1 MIIVIS
7 FYFDIYY
14 KCVLSVITYEY
25 SVIVNKKI
33 LNVKVVEIVFR
44 GCIRLFYLFFKYT
57 STYCVKTI
65 VFYYENMKND
75 CTKRTNKVSKVPVD
89 VSESLQNVSKVVDN
103 VRQSIG
109 NIPVISSVNTK
120 SELPPVATQME
131 TEENKEKDTLMG
143 FISECVTRQEEKKK
157 LRQQNLEC
165 VFPDESEIS
174 KRDSSLK
181 KNTAF
186 IRKLKNFPPPQPNQL
201 VKDMNSLN
209 LTKYLSEVVTA
220 LTEIKLKMTEIDA
233 MILLCTQLNISY
245 SDFSK
250 IFFEQWQK
258 ILNIKKDDKI
268 VNMSKFRVDL
278 RLFAELTS
286 AGIIPQKEGLVL
298 LGNILTILINSD
310 LQEHNNLNIILSFCK
325 YCGDDYAG
333 LVPKEMQDLSEKYN
347 IDIPKSDMLSS
358 DKQKNVRVLLR
369 DYYVSLCT
377 HVKRMHSDLEYAE
390 KQNEKIL
397 QTKGEL
403 RPERKAK
410 NEQMSV
416 TYQKLYNSALAFA
429 DILCEPPIVLKE
441 EKKSSSIEDLTDSEL
456 DIIGIPTL
464 SSELTSLWED
474 EETQKFYEEFPNLSN
489 YIPDK
494 NKKIDEP
501 DEPEGET
508 NTKKSLPDIKDA
520 VDVESSNIG
529 TKVIFESFIEQL
541 PKCINREMI
550 DNLAIEFLINLNTKN
565 NRKKLVKVLFS
576 VPRTRIDLLPF
587 YTRLVA
593 ILNPLMP
600 EVALELC
607 SLLKSDFRYN
617 VKKKDQI
624 NIETKLK
631 VVRYIGELVKFNLM
645 AKSEVLY
652 CFKMLLN
659 DFTHHQIEMGCAL
672 LETAGRFLY
681 RSPDSHHRTKIY
693 LEQMMRVKS
702 ISALRPVYVT
712 MIENAYYFV
721 NPTDSPA
728 IMKKQRPILHEFIRH
743 LLYNELKD
751 APEKENMILSLL
763 KQMDWENLAEKNYLI
778 KCLTEAWNVT
788 YPMISDLA
796 CLIAA
801 FVDYDDSIGTRVVD
815 GVMEDIRV
823 GLETNLVKFNQR
835 RIAMIKYFGELYNY
849 RLIESNDVFK
859 VLYSLVSFGVVYDP
873 DFYSTFDPPQN
884 LFRLRLICVLLDT
897 CGEFFNRGPGK
908 LKLDCFILYFQYYFW
923 LKKSSTTWD
932 TENPFPVTMDYLV
945 TDVLKKLR
953 PNFKKKNCFL
963 EAQKV
968 VLLLQERLIQQ
979 YNLKEN
985 EESQL
990 TSIDEESDD
999 RQNLDEDDSDVDS
1012 TDDEDSDTTVCSDKT
1027 PDEPV
1032 RRKIEDPEDIDFLE
1046 SFDKM
1051 ISDNIQER
1059 TKETMRPQTEISIPF
1074 HLKKYSKKTY
1084 EQLQNTNEDNSV
1096 NFILM
1101 LKKGNKQTFKSL
1113 QVPIDSELASN
1124 LKSQEM
1130 AEQAELRRVKQLTLD
1145 INNRQEEE
1153 DYKDL
1158 TQVMQKPIT
1167 TCIKDKKPLPN
1178 KGTPDAE
1185 SIFGKKKRF
1194 FFFNYVFRFIYLSD

>member
-1 MIIVIS
+1 MKT
-7 FYFDIYY
+7 D
-14 KCVLSVITYEY
+14 CA
-25 SVIVNKKI
+25 NKK
-33 LNVKVVEIVFR
+33 
-44 GCIRLFYLFFKYT
+44 T
-57 STYCVKTI
+57 
-65 VFYYENMKND
+65 
-75 CTKRTNKVSKVPVD
+75 KVSKFPVE
-89 VSESLQNVSKVVDN
+89 VSDSLQKLSQVVDN

-109 NIPVISSVNTK
+109 NIPIVPPAGARCAESAESP
-120 SELPPVATQME
+120 PPVASTQAE
-131 TEENKEKDTLMG
+131 TEEDVERKEKETLVG
-143 FISECVTRQEEKKK
+143 FVSECVARQDEKKK
-157 LRQQNLEC
+157 LRQTNQEC

-186 IRKLKNFPPPQPNQL
+186 IRKLKNFPPPQLDQL
-201 VKDMNSLN
+201 LKDMNSLN
-209 LTKYLSEVVTA
+209 LTKYLSEVVSA

-233 MILLCTQLNISY
+233 MILLCTQLNTTY

-250 IFFEQWQK
+250 IFFDQWQK

-268 VNMSKFRVDL
+268 ANMSKFRVDL
-278 RLFAELTS
+278 RLFAEITS
-286 AGIIPQKEGLVL
+286 AGIVPQKEGLIL

-333 LVPKEMQDLSEKYN
+333 LIPKEMKDLAEKYD
-347 IDIPKSDMLSS
+347 IEIPKSNMLSS
-358 DKQKNVRVLLR
+358 DKQKNVRALLKE
-369 DYYVSLCT
+369 YYVSLCN
-377 HVKRMHSDLEYAE
+377 HIKRMHNDLEYTE

-410 NEQMSV
+410 NEQMNV
-416 TYQKLYNSALAFA
+416 TYQKLYSSALTFA
-429 DILCEPPIVLKE
+429 DILNEPVIVLKE
-441 EKKSSSIEDLTDSEL
+441 DKKNSSTEDLTDSEL
-456 DIIGIPTL
+456 DIIGGIIVP
-464 SSELTSLWED
+464 SELTSLWED

-494 NKKIDEP
+494 NKKV
-501 DEPEGET
+501 DEPEET
-508 NTKKSLPDIKDA
+508 EVELNTKKSLSDIKDA
-520 VDVESSNIG
+520 VDVEVTNIG

-541 PKCINREMI
+541 PKCVNREMI
-550 DNLAIEFLINLNTKN
+550 DNLSIEFLIYLNTKN

-576 VPRTRIDLLPF
+576 VPRTRVDLLPF

-631 VVRYIGELVKFNLM
+631 VVRYIGEMVKFNLM
-645 AKSEVLY
+645 AKSEALH

-763 KQMDWENLAEKNYLI
+763 KQMDWENVAEKTYLI

-796 CLIAA
+796 CLVAA

-932 TENPFPVTMDYLV
+932 TETPFPVTMDYLV
-945 TDVLKKLR
+945 TDILKKLR
-953 PNFKKKNCFL
+953 PNFKMKNCFL
-963 EAQKV
+963 EAQKLV
-968 VLLLQERLIQQ
+968 ILLQDRLMEQ
-979 YNLKEN
+979 YNFQ
-985 EESQL
+985 ESNDLQL
-990 TSIDEESDD
+990 STIDEETDD
-999 RQNLDEDDSDVDS
+999 GRNVDEEDSDVDS
-1012 TDDEDSDTTVCSDKT
+1012 TDDEDSDATACSDKT
-1027 PDEPV
+1027 ADEPV
-1032 RRKIEDPEDIDFLE
+1032 RRKIEDPEDHDFLE
-1046 SFDKM
+1046 SLDKM

-1059 TKETMRPQTEISIPF
+1059 TKEATRPQTEISIPF

-1084 EQLQNTNEDNSV
+1084 EQLQSTNEDDSV
-1096 NFILM
+1096 NFVLM

-1113 QVPIDSELASN
+1113 QVPMDSELASN
-1124 LKSQEM
+1124 LKNQEM

-1158 TQVMQKPIT
+1158 AQVMQKPIAT
-1167 TCIKDKKPLPN
+1167 SIKEKKPPLPN

-1194 FFFNYVFRFIYLSD
+1194 LNKYILYFILVNSFVSWNTLILFD

>member
-1 MIIVIS
+1 
-7 FYFDIYY
+7 
-14 KCVLSVITYEY
+14 
-25 SVIVNKKI
+25 
-33 LNVKVVEIVFR
+33 
-44 GCIRLFYLFFKYT
+44 
-57 STYCVKTI
+57 
-65 VFYYENMKND
+65 MKND
-75 CTKRTNKVSKVPVD
+75 CTKRTNKVSQVPVE
-89 VSESLQNVSKVVDN
+89 VSDSLQNLSKVVDN

-109 NIPVISSVNTK
+109 NIPVISPTNTK
-120 SELPPVATQME
+120 SELPPVAAQME
-131 TEENKEKDTLMG
+131 TEENKEKDSLMG

-186 IRKLKNFPPPQPNQL
+186 IRKLKNFPPPQLDQL
-201 VKDMNSLN
+201 IKDMNSLN

-245 SDFSK
+245 IDFSK

-258 ILNIKKDDKI
+258 ILNIKKEDKI
-268 VNMSKFRVDL
+268 TNMSKFRVDL

-286 AGIIPQKEGLVL
+286 AGIVPQKEGLVL

-333 LVPKEMQDLSEKYN
+333 LVPQEMQDLSKKYN
-347 IDIPKSDMLSS
+347 VDIPKSDMLSS
-358 DKQKNVRVLLR
+358 DKQRNVRVLLR

-377 HVKRMHSDLEYAE
+377 HVKKMHSDLEYAE

-410 NEQMSV
+410 NEQMNV

-456 DIIGIPTL
+456 DIIGIPTP

-494 NKKIDEP
+494 NKKVDEP
-501 DEPEGET
+501 DELEAET
-508 NTKKSLPDIKDA
+508 NTKKSLSDIKDA

-600 EVALELC
+600 EVALEMC

-990 TSIDEESDD
+990 SSIDEESDD

-1012 TDDEDSDTTVCSDKT
+1012 TDDEDSDATICSDNT

-1051 ISDNIQER
+1051 VSDNIQER
-1059 TKETMRPQTEISIPF
+1059 TKETTRPQTEISIPF

-1113 QVPIDSELASN
+1113 QVPVDSELASN

-1158 TQVMQKPIT
+1158 AQVMQKPIT

-1194 FFFNYVFRFIYLSD
+1194 IFNYFFRFIYLSALNTYICITGHLIVN

>member
-1 MIIVIS
+1 
-7 FYFDIYY
+7 
-14 KCVLSVITYEY
+14 
-25 SVIVNKKI
+25 
-33 LNVKVVEIVFR
+33 
-44 GCIRLFYLFFKYT
+44 
-57 STYCVKTI
+57 
-65 VFYYENMKND
+65 MKND
-75 CTKRTNKVSKVPVD
+75 CGTKRTKVTKVAVEVPD
-89 VSESLQNVSKVVDN
+89 SLQKLSKNVDN
-103 VRQSIG
+103 VRQSIE
-109 NIPVISSVNTK
+109 NIPVLPTSSAKTERVE
-120 SELPPVATQME
+120 SPPVAVQVE
-131 TEENKEKDTLMG
+131 TEEDLEKKEKESLLC
-143 FISECVTRQEEKKK
+143 FVSECVTRQEEKKK
-157 LRQQNLEC
+157 LRLQNQDC
-165 VFPDESEIS
+165 SFPDESDIS

-186 IRKLKNFPPPQPNQL
+186 IRKLKNFPPPQLDQL
-201 VKDMNSLN
+201 LKDMNSLN
-209 LTKYLSEVVTA
+209 LTKYLSEVVSA

-233 MILLCTQLNISY
+233 MILLCTQLNTTY

-258 ILNIKKDDKI
+258 ILNIKKEDKI
-268 VNMSKFRVDL
+268 ANMSKFRVDL

-286 AGIIPQKEGLVL
+286 AGIVPQKEGLVL

-333 LVPKEMQDLSEKYN
+333 LTPREMQDLAEKY
-347 IDIPKSDMLSS
+347 DVEIPKSDMLSS
-358 DKQKNVRVLLR
+358 DKQKNVRALLKE
-369 DYYVSLCT
+369 YYLSLSN
-377 HVKRMHSDLEYAE
+377 HVKRLHNDLEYAE

-410 NEQMSV
+410 NEQMNII
-416 TYQKLYNSALAFA
+416 YQKLYNSALTFA
-429 DILCEPPIVLKE
+429 DILNEPVVVLKE
-441 EKKSSSIEDLTDSEL
+441 DKKNSSTEDLTDSEL
-456 DIIGIPTL
+456 DIVGTSTP
-464 SSELTSLWED
+464 SELTSLWED

-501 DEPEGET
+501 DEIET
-508 NTKKSLPDIKDA
+508 AESNIKKSTSDIKEA
-520 VDVESSNIG
+520 VDVEVSNSG
-529 TKVIFESFIEQL
+529 TKVIFESFMEQL
-541 PKCINREMI
+541 PKCVNREMI
-550 DNLAIEFLINLNTKN
+550 DNLAIEFLIYLNTKN
-565 NRKKLVKVLFS
+565 NRKKLVKALFS
-576 VPRTRIDLLPF
+576 VPRTRVDLLPF

-631 VVRYIGELVKFNLM
+631 VVRYIGEMTKFNLM
-645 AKSEVLY
+645 AKSEALH

-659 DFTHHQIEMGCAL
+659 DFTHHHIEMGCSL
-672 LETAGRFLY
+672 LETAGRYLY

-751 APEKENMILSLL
+751 APEKENMILNLL
-763 KQMDWENLAEKNYLI
+763 KQLDWENVTEKTYLI

-796 CLIAA
+796 CLVAA

-815 GVMEDIRV
+815 SVMEDIRV

-932 TENPFPVTMDYLV
+932 TQNPFPVTMDYLV
-945 TDVLKKLR
+945 TDILKKLR
-953 PNFKKKNCFL
+953 PNFKMKNCFL

-968 VLLLQERLIQQ
+968 VIQLQERLIEQ

-990 TSIDEESDD
+990 ATIDEEGDD
-999 RQNLDEDDSDVDS
+999 TQHLDDEDSDVDS
-1012 TDDEDSDTTVCSDKT
+1012 TEDEDSDATVCSDKT

-1032 RRKIEDPEDIDFLE
+1032 RRKIEDPEDFEFLE

-1051 ISDNIQER
+1051 VSDNIQER
-1059 TKETMRPQTEISIPF
+1059 TKEATRPQTEISIPF

-1084 EQLQNTNEDNSV
+1084 EQLQSTNEDNSV

-1113 QVPIDSELASN
+1113 QVPMDSELASN

-1158 TQVMQKPIT
+1158 AQVMQKPIIIS
-1167 TCIKDKKPLPN
+1167 IKDKKPPPTPN

-1185 SIFGKKKRF
+1185 TIFGKKKG
-1194 FFFNYVFRFIYLSD
+1194 

>member
-1 MIIVIS
+1 
-7 FYFDIYY
+7 
-14 KCVLSVITYEY
+14 
-25 SVIVNKKI
+25 
-33 LNVKVVEIVFR
+33 
-44 GCIRLFYLFFKYT
+44 
-57 STYCVKTI
+57 
-65 VFYYENMKND
+65 MKND
-75 CTKRTNKVSKVPVD
+75 CTKPARGSAEVTESDPLRKLSKAVD
-89 VSESLQNVSKVVDN
+89 DVQ
-103 VRQSIG
+103 QSIG
-109 NIPVISSVNTK
+109 DMPVVLSTNAK
-120 SELPPVATQME
+120 SELAESPPPAASVEKQE
-131 TEENKEKDTLMG
+131 DVEKKERETLMG
-143 FISECVTRQEEKKK
+143 FVSECVARQEGKKK
-157 LRQQNLEC
+157 LRQQNVEC
-165 VFPDESEIS
+165 VLPDESEIS

-186 IRKLKNFPPPQPNQL
+186 IRKLKNFPPPQLDQL
-201 VKDMNSLN
+201 LKDMSSLN
-209 LTKYLSEVVTA
+209 LTKYLSEVVSA

-233 MILLCTQLNISY
+233 MLLLCTQLNTTY
-245 SDFSK
+245 TDFSK

-258 ILNIKKDDKI
+258 ILNIKKEEKI
-268 VNMSKFRVDL
+268 TNMSKFRVDL
-278 RLFAELTS
+278 RLFAELIS
-286 AGIIPQKEGLVL
+286 AGIVPQKEGLVL

-310 LQEHNNLNIILSFCK
+310 LHEHNNLNIILCFCK

-333 LVPKEMQDLSEKYN
+333 LVPKEMQDLAIKYN
-347 IDIPKSDMLSS
+347 VDIPVSNMLSS
-358 DKQKNVRVLLR
+358 DKQKNFRTLLKE
-369 DYYVSLCT
+369 YYASLCN
-377 HVKRMHSDLEYAE
+377 HVKRKHNDLEYAE

-416 TYQKLYNSALAFA
+416 TYQKLYSSALTFA
-429 DILCEPPIVLKE
+429 DILCESMIVLKE
-441 EKKSSSIEDLTDSEL
+441 EKRHSSVEDLTDSEL
-456 DIIGIPTL
+456 DVVSTPTP
-464 SSELTSLWED
+464 SELISLWED

-489 YIPDK
+489 YVPDK
-494 NKKIDEP
+494 NKKIDES
-501 DEPEGET
+501 DETEVEN
-508 NTKKSLPDIKDA
+508 NTKKSLSDIKDA
-520 VDVESSNIG
+520 VDVEVSNTG
-529 TKVIFESFIEQL
+529 SKVVFETFIEQL
-541 PKCINREMI
+541 PKCVNREMI
-550 DNLAIEFLINLNTKN
+550 DNLAIEFLIYLNTKN

-607 SLLKSDFRYN
+607 SLLKNDFRYN

-645 AKSEVLY
+645 AKSEALH

-681 RSPDSHHRTKIY
+681 RSPESHHRTKIY

-702 ISALRPVYVT
+702 VSALRPVYVT

-751 APEKENMILSLL
+751 APEKESMILSLL

-796 CLIAA
+796 CLVAA

-815 GVMEDIRV
+815 SVMEDIRV

-953 PNFKKKNCFL
+953 PNLKIKNCFL
-963 EAQKV
+963 EAQKIV
-968 VLLLQERLIQQ
+968 IQLQEKLIQQ
-979 YNLKEN
+979 YNLKES
-985 EESQL
+985 EDSQL
-990 TSIDEESDD
+990 TTIEEESDY
-999 RQNLDEDDSDVDS
+999 RQHV
-1012 TDDEDSDTTVCSDKT
+1012 DDEDSDDDSSEDEDSDATVCSDKT

-1032 RRKIEDPEDIDFLE
+1032 RRKIEDPEDFEFLE

-1051 ISDNIQER
+1051 VSDNVQER
-1059 TKETMRPQTEISIPF
+1059 TKEATRPQTEISIPF

-1084 EQLQNTNEDNSV
+1084 EQLQSPNEDSSV

-1101 LKKGNKQTFKSL
+1101 LKKGNKQTFKNL
-1113 QVPIDSELASN
+1113 QVPVDSELASN

-1130 AEQAELRRVKQLTLD
+1130 AELAELRRVKQLTLD

-1158 TQVMQKPIT
+1158 AQVTQKPT
-1167 TCIKDKKPLPN
+1167 TAGIKDKKPLPN

-1185 SIFGKKKRF
+1185 SIFGKKKRYFLNITFSLF
-1194 FFFNYVFRFIYLSD
+1194 FIKSTNNYVINNLVEHLF

>member
-1 MIIVIS
+1 MKDDCAKQTIIP
-7 FYFDIYY
+7 
-14 KCVLSVITYEY
+14 
-25 SVIVNKKI
+25 
-33 LNVKVVEIVFR
+33 
-44 GCIRLFYLFFKYT
+44 
-57 STYCVKTI
+57 
-65 VFYYENMKND
+65 
-75 CTKRTNKVSKVPVD
+75 KVPVEVTD
-89 VSESLQNVSKVVDN
+89 LLPQPSEVVTDASQTIDN
-103 VRQSIG
+103 T
-109 NIPVISSVNTK
+109 PVILST
-120 SELPPVATQME
+120 SEECEPITDQSPPVTIQLE
-131 TEENKEKDTLMG
+131 PEEDIEKKQKDTLLN
-143 FISECVTRQEEKKK
+143 FISECATRHEEKKR
-157 LRQQNLEC
+157 LRQINQEC
-165 VFPDESEIS
+165 VFPDESIIS

-186 IRKLKNFPPPQPNQL
+186 IRKLKNFPPLQL
-201 VKDMNSLN
+201 DLLIKDMNTLN
-209 LTKYLSEVVTA
+209 LTKYLSEVVSA

-233 MILLCTQLNISY
+233 MIILCTKLNTTY

-268 VNMSKFRVDL
+268 ANMSKFRVDL
-278 RLFAELTS
+278 RLFSEITS
-286 AGIIPQKEGLVL
+286 AGIVPQKEGLIL

-333 LVPKEMQDLSEKYN
+333 LIPKEMQDLAEKYDVQ
-347 IDIPKSDMLSS
+347 ITKSNMLSS
-358 DKQKNVRVLLR
+358 DKQRNVRALLKE
-369 DYYVSLCT
+369 YYVSLCN
-377 HVKRMHSDLEYAE
+377 HVRRMHNDLEYAE

-410 NEQMSV
+410 NEQMNIM
-416 TYQKLYNSALAFA
+416 YQKLYSSALIFA
-429 DILCEPPIVLKE
+429 DILNEPVIIFKE
-441 EKKSSSIEDLTDSEL
+441 DKKNSSTEDLTDSEL
-456 DIIGIPTL
+456 DIIGTP
-464 SSELTSLWED
+464 SELTSLWED

-501 DEPEGET
+501 DETEVEC
-508 NTKKSLPDIKDA
+508 NAKKSLSDIKDA
-520 VDVESSNIG
+520 VDVEVSNIG
-529 TKVIFESFIEQL
+529 TKVVFESFTEQL
-541 PKCINREMI
+541 PKCVNREMI
-550 DNLAIEFLINLNTKN
+550 DNLAIEFLIYLNTKN

-576 VPRTRIDLLPF
+576 VPRTRVDLLPF

-631 VVRYIGELVKFNLM
+631 VVRYIGEMVKFNLM
-645 AKSEVLY
+645 AKSEALY

-659 DFTHHQIEMGCAL
+659 DFTHHHIEMGCGL

-712 MIENAYYFV
+712 MIENAYYFI

-751 APEKENMILSLL
+751 APEKETMILSLL
-763 KQMDWENLAEKNYLI
+763 KQMDWENIAEKTYLI

-796 CLIAA
+796 CLVAA

-815 GVMEDIRV
+815 GVMEDVRV
-823 GLETNLVKFNQR
+823 GLETNMVKFNQR

-873 DFYSTFDPPQN
+873 DFYSSFDPPQN
-884 LFRLRLICVLLDT
+884 LFRLRLICTLLDT

-932 TENPFPVTMDYLV
+932 TDNPFPVTMDYLV
-945 TDVLKKLR
+945 TDILKKLR
-953 PNFKKKNCFL
+953 PNFKMKNCFL
-963 EAQKV
+963 EAQKIV
-968 VLLLQERLIQQ
+968 ILLQDRLIEQ
-979 YNLKEN
+979 YNLKES
-985 EESQL
+985 EESEL
-990 TSIDEESDD
+990 TIIDDETGD
-999 RQNLDEDDSDVDS
+999 RQHLDEDDSDIDS
-1012 TDDEDSDTTVCSDKT
+1012 SDDEDSDATACSDKT

-1032 RRKIEDPEDIDFLE
+1032 RRKIDDPEDVEFLE

-1051 ISDNIQER
+1051 VSDNIQER
-1059 TKETMRPQTEISIPF
+1059 TKEATRPQTEISIPF

-1084 EQLQNTNEDNSV
+1084 VQLQSSHEDNSV

-1101 LKKGNKQTFKSL
+1101 LKKGNKQTFKNL
-1113 QVPIDSELASN
+1113 QVPMDSELASN
-1124 LKSQEM
+1124 LKNQEI

-1158 TQVMQKPIT
+1158 AQVMQKPIIT
-1167 TCIKDKKPLPN
+1167 TIKDKKPLPV

-1185 SIFGKKKRF
+1185 TIFGKKKRLLLKCI
-1194 FFFNYVFRFIYLSD
+1194 IYLITL

>member
-1 MIIVIS
+1 
-7 FYFDIYY
+7 
-14 KCVLSVITYEY
+14 
-25 SVIVNKKI
+25 
-33 LNVKVVEIVFR
+33 
-44 GCIRLFYLFFKYT
+44 
-57 STYCVKTI
+57 
-65 VFYYENMKND
+65 MKNESA
-75 CTKRTNKVSKVPVD
+75 KRTKTTKIPGEVSD
-89 VSESLQNVSKVVDN
+89 SLQKLSKTVDN
-103 VRQSIG
+103 VQQSIG
-109 NIPVISSVNTK
+109 NIPVIPSTSAK
-120 SELPPVATQME
+120 SESTESAAAADLIE
-131 TEENKEKDTLMG
+131 TEEDSEKKEKETLIN
-143 FISECVTRQEEKKK
+143 FVSECVARQEEKKK
-157 LRQQNLEC
+157 FRQSNQEC

-186 IRKLKNFPPPQPNQL
+186 IRKLKNFPPPQLDQL
-201 VKDMNSLN
+201 LKDMNSLN
-209 LTKYLSEVVTA
+209 LTKYLSEVVSA
-220 LTEIKLKMTEIDA
+220 LTEVKLKMTEIDA
-233 MILLCTQLNISY
+233 MISLCTQLNTTY
-245 SDFSK
+245 ADFSK

-258 ILNIKKDDKI
+258 LLNIKKDEKI
-268 VNMSKFRVDL
+268 ANMSKFRVDL

-298 LGNILTILINSD
+298 LGNILTLLINSD

-333 LVPKEMQDLSEKYN
+333 LIPKEMQDLSEKYEVE
-347 IDIPKSDMLSS
+347 IPKSDMLSS
-358 DKQKNVRVLLR
+358 DKQKNVRALLKE
-369 DYYVSLCT
+369 YYLSLCN
-377 HVKRMHSDLEYAE
+377 HVKKMHSDLEYAE

-410 NEQMSV
+410 NEQMNV
-416 TYQKLYNSALAFA
+416 TFQKLYNSTLTFA
-429 DILCEPPIVLKE
+429 DILNEQVVVLKE
-441 EKKSSSIEDLTDSEL
+441 DKKHSSTEDLTDSES
-456 DIIGIPTL
+456 DIIGTSTP
-464 SSELTSLWED
+464 SELTSLWED

-494 NKKIDEP
+494 NKKVEELDEN
-501 DEPEGET
+501 ET
-508 NTKKSLPDIKDA
+508 ENNTKKSLSDIKDA
-520 VDVESSNIG
+520 VDVEVSNIG
-529 TKVIFESFIEQL
+529 TKVIFESFVEQL
-541 PKCINREMI
+541 PKCVNREMI
-550 DNLAIEFLINLNTKN
+550 DNLAIEFLIYLNTKN

-576 VPRTRIDLLPF
+576 VPRTRVDLLPF
-587 YTRLVA
+587 YTRLIA

-600 EVALELC
+600 EVALELY

-631 VVRYIGELVKFNLM
+631 VVRYIGEMVKFNLM
-645 AKSEVLY
+645 PKSEALY

-659 DFTHHQIEMGCAL
+659 DFTHHHIEMGCAL

-681 RSPDSHHRTKIY
+681 RSSESHHRTKIY

-728 IMKKQRPILHEFIRH
+728 IMKKHRPIVHEFIRH

-751 APEKENMILSLL
+751 APEKENMILNLL
-763 KQMDWENLAEKNYLI
+763 KQMDWENVAEKTYLI

-796 CLIAA
+796 CLVAA

-815 GVMEDIRV
+815 GVMEDIRI

-932 TENPFPVTMDYLV
+932 TQNPFPVTIDYLV
-945 TDVLKKLR
+945 TDILKKLR
-953 PNFKKKNCFL
+953 PNLKMKNCFL

-968 VLLLQERLIQQ
+968 VLLLQERLVQQ
-979 YNLKEN
+979 YNLKES

-990 TSIDEESDD
+990 ATIDEELDD
-999 RQNLDEDDSDVDS
+999 RQNMNEDDSDVDS
-1012 TDDEDSDTTVCSDKT
+1012 SEDEDSDGTVCSNKT
-1027 PDEPV
+1027 PDEEPV
-1032 RRKIEDPEDIDFLE
+1032 RRKIDDPEDLEFLE

-1051 ISDNIQER
+1051 VTDNIQER
-1059 TKETMRPQTEISIPF
+1059 TKEATRPQAEISIPF

-1084 EQLQNTNEDNSV
+1084 EQLQSTNEDNSV

-1101 LKKGNKQTFKSL
+1101 LKKGNKQTFKNL
-1113 QVPIDSELASN
+1113 QVPVDSELASN

-1130 AEQAELRRVKQLTLD
+1130 AEQAELRKVKQLTLD

-1158 TQVMQKPIT
+1158 AQVTQKPIT
-1167 TCIKDKKPLPN
+1167 ANIKDKKVLPI
-1178 KGTPDAE
+1178 KGTPDVE
-1185 SIFGKKKRF
+1185 TIFGKKKR
-1194 FFFNYVFRFIYLSD
+1194 Y

>member
-1 MIIVIS
+1 
-7 FYFDIYY
+7 
-14 KCVLSVITYEY
+14 
-25 SVIVNKKI
+25 
-33 LNVKVVEIVFR
+33 
-44 GCIRLFYLFFKYT
+44 
-57 STYCVKTI
+57 
-65 VFYYENMKND
+65 MKND
-75 CTKRTNKVSKVPVD
+75 CTKPSAELQSTDSSQKLSRAVD
-89 VSESLQNVSKVVDN
+89 D
-103 VRQSIG
+103 VRRSIG
-109 NIPVISSVNTK
+109 DIPVVPSTK
-120 SELPPVATQME
+120 SESPLAEKEEEDVEKKERE
-131 TEENKEKDTLMG
+131 TLTA
-143 FISECVTRQEEKKK
+143 FVSECAARQEGKKK
-157 LRQQNLEC
+157 LRQQNVEC

-186 IRKLKNFPPPQPNQL
+186 IRKLKNFPPPQLDQL
-201 VKDMNSLN
+201 LKDMASLN
-209 LTKYLSEVVTA
+209 LSKYLSEVVSA

-233 MILLCTQLNISY
+233 MILLCTQLNTTY

-258 ILNIKKDDKI
+258 ILTIKKEEKI
-268 VNMSKFRVDL
+268 TNMSKFRVDL

-286 AGIIPQKEGLVL
+286 AGIVPQKEGLVL

-333 LVPKEMQDLSEKYN
+333 LVPKEMQDLAIKYN
-347 IDIPKSDMLSS
+347 VDIPMSDMLPS
-358 DKQKNVRVLLR
+358 DKQKNFKTLLKE
-369 DYYVSLCT
+369 YYASLCS
-377 HVKRMHSDLEYAE
+377 HVKRMHNDLEYAE

-403 RPERKAK
+403 KPERKAK

-416 TYQKLYNSALAFA
+416 TYQKLYSSAVTFA
-429 DILCEPPIVLKE
+429 DILCEAMIVLKE
-441 EKKSSSIEDLTDSEL
+441 EKRHSSVEDLTDSEL
-456 DIIGIPTL
+456 DIVSTPTPT
-464 SSELTSLWED
+464 ELISLWED

-489 YIPDK
+489 YVPDK
-494 NKKIDEP
+494 NKKLDEP
-501 DEPEGET
+501 EEPEGEN
-508 NTKKSLPDIKDA
+508 NTKKSLSDIKDA
-520 VDVESSNIG
+520 VDVEVPTGS
-529 TKVIFESFIEQL
+529 KVVFETFIEQL
-541 PKCINREMI
+541 PKCVNREMI

-565 NRKKLVKVLFS
+565 NRKKLVKALFS

-600 EVALELC
+600 EVAVELC
-607 SLLKSDFRYN
+607 SLLKNDFRYN

-624 NIETKLK
+624 NIEIKLK
-631 VVRYIGELVKFNLM
+631 DVRYIGELVKFNLM
-645 AKSEVLY
+645 AKSEALH

-659 DFTHHQIEMGCAL
+659 DFTHHHIEMGCAL
-672 LETAGRFLY
+672 LETAGRFLF

-702 ISALRPVYVT
+702 VSALRPVYVT

-796 CLIAA
+796 CLVAA

-815 GVMEDIRV
+815 GVMENIRV
-823 GLETNLVKFNQR
+823 SLETNLVKFNQR

-859 VLYSLVSFGVVYDP
+859 ILYSLVSFGVVYDP

-908 LKLDCFILYFQYYFW
+908 LKMDCFILYFQYYFW

-953 PNFKKKNCFL
+953 PNLKMKNCFL

-968 VLLLQERLIQQ
+968 VIQLQERLIQQ

-985 EESQL
+985 KESQL
-990 TSIDEESDD
+990 TTIDEEADD
-999 RQNLDEDDSDVDS
+999 RQHL
-1012 TDDEDSDTTVCSDKT
+1012 DDEDSDDDFSEDEDSDVTNCSDNT

-1032 RRKIEDPEDIDFLE
+1032 HRKIEDPEDFEFLE

-1051 ISDNIQER
+1051 VTDNVQER
-1059 TKETMRPQTEISIPF
+1059 TKEATRPQTEISIPLN
-1074 HLKKYSKKTY
+1074 LKKYGKKTY
-1084 EQLQNTNEDNSV
+1084 EQLQSPNEDNSV

-1101 LKKGNKQTFKSL
+1101 LKKGNKQTFKNL
-1113 QVPIDSELASN
+1113 QVPVDSELASN

-1130 AEQAELRRVKQLTLD
+1130 AKLAELRRVKQLTLD

-1158 TQVMQKPIT
+1158 AQVMQKPIT
-1167 TCIKDKKPLPN
+1167 SSVKDKKPLPN
-1178 KGTPDAE
+1178 KGMPDAE
-1185 SIFGKKKRF
+1185 SIFGKKKRYF
-1194 FFFNYVFRFIYLSD
+1194 

>member
-1 MIIVIS
+1 
-7 FYFDIYY
+7 
-14 KCVLSVITYEY
+14 
-25 SVIVNKKI
+25 
-33 LNVKVVEIVFR
+33 
-44 GCIRLFYLFFKYT
+44 
-57 STYCVKTI
+57 
-65 VFYYENMKND
+65 MKND
-75 CTKRTNKVSKVPVD
+75 CTKPARGSADVTDPLRKLSKAVD
-89 VSESLQNVSKVVDN
+89 DVQ
-103 VRQSIG
+103 QSIG
-109 NIPVISSVNTK
+109 DDVPVMLPTDAK
-120 SELPPVATQME
+120 SELAESPPPAASAE
-131 TEENKEKDTLMG
+131 KEEDVEKKERETLMG
-143 FISECVTRQEEKKK
+143 FVSECVARQEGKKK
-157 LRQQNLEC
+157 LRQQNVEC
-165 VFPDESEIS
+165 VLPDESEIS

-186 IRKLKNFPPPQPNQL
+186 IRKLKNFPPPQLDQL
-201 VKDMNSLN
+201 LKDMNSLN
-209 LTKYLSEVVTA
+209 LTKYLSEVVSA

-233 MILLCTQLNISY
+233 MILLCTQLNTTY
-245 SDFSK
+245 TDFSK

-258 ILNIKKDDKI
+258 ILNIKKEEKI
-268 VNMSKFRVDL
+268 TNMSKFRVDL
-278 RLFAELTS
+278 RLFAELIS
-286 AGIIPQKEGLVL
+286 AGIVPQKEGLVL
-298 LGNILTILINSD
+298 LGNILTVLINSD
-310 LQEHNNLNIILSFCK
+310 LHEHNNLNIILCFCK

-333 LVPKEMQDLSEKYN
+333 LVPKEMQDLAIKYN
-347 IDIPKSDMLSS
+347 VDIPISNMLSS
-358 DKQKNVRVLLR
+358 DKQKNFRTLLKE
-369 DYYVSLCT
+369 YYASLCN
-377 HVKRMHSDLEYAE
+377 HVKRKHNDLEYAE

-416 TYQKLYNSALAFA
+416 TYQKLYSSALTFA
-429 DILCEPPIVLKE
+429 DILCESMIVLKE
-441 EKKSSSIEDLTDSEL
+441 DKRHSSVEDLTDSEL
-456 DIIGIPTL
+456 DIVSTPTP
-464 SSELTSLWED
+464 SELISLWED

-489 YIPDK
+489 YVPDK

-501 DEPEGET
+501 DETEVEN
-508 NTKKSLPDIKDA
+508 NTKKSLSDIKDA
-520 VDVESSNIG
+520 VDVEVSNTG
-529 TKVIFESFIEQL
+529 SKVVFETFIEQL
-541 PKCINREMI
+541 PKCVNREMI
-550 DNLAIEFLINLNTKN
+550 DNLAIEFLIYLNTKS

-607 SLLKSDFRYN
+607 SLLKNDFRYN

-645 AKSEVLY
+645 AKSEALH

-681 RSPDSHHRTKIY
+681 RSPESHHRTKIY

-702 ISALRPVYVT
+702 VSALRPVYVT

-751 APEKENMILSLL
+751 APEKESMILSLL

-796 CLIAA
+796 CLVAA

-815 GVMEDIRV
+815 SVMEDIRV

-932 TENPFPVTMDYLV
+932 AENPFPVTMDYLV

-953 PNFKKKNCFL
+953 PNLKMKNCFL
-963 EAQKV
+963 EAQKIV
-968 VLLLQERLIQQ
+968 IQLQEKLIQQ
-979 YNLKEN
+979 YNFKES
-985 EESQL
+985 EDSQL
-990 TSIDEESDD
+990 TTIEEESDD
-999 RQNLDEDDSDVDS
+999 RQHV
-1012 TDDEDSDTTVCSDKT
+1012 DDEDSDDDSSEDENSDATVCSDKT

-1032 RRKIEDPEDIDFLE
+1032 RRKIEDPEDFEFME
-1046 SFDKM
+1046 SLDKM
-1051 ISDNIQER
+1051 VSDNVQER
-1059 TKETMRPQTEISIPF
+1059 TKESTRPQTEISIPF

-1084 EQLQNTNEDNSV
+1084 EQLQSPNEDSSV
-1096 NFILM
+1096 NFVLM
-1101 LKKGNKQTFKSL
+1101 LKKGNKQTFKNV
-1113 QVPIDSELASN
+1113 QVPVDSELASN

-1130 AEQAELRRVKQLTLD
+1130 AKLAELRRVKQLTLD

-1158 TQVMQKPIT
+1158 TQVMQKPT
-1167 TCIKDKKPLPN
+1167 TAGIKDKKPLPN

-1185 SIFGKKKRF
+1185 SIFGKKKR
-1194 FFFNYVFRFIYLSD
+1194 

>member
-1 MIIVIS
+1 M
-7 FYFDIYY
+7 YF
-14 KCVLSVITYEY
+14 L
-25 SVIVNKKI
+25 
-33 LNVKVVEIVFR
+33 
-44 GCIRLFYLFFKYT
+44 
-57 STYCVKTI
+57 
-65 VFYYENMKND
+65 YYEIMKND
-75 CTKRTNKVSKVPVD
+75 CTKRTKASKIPVE
-89 VSESLQNVSKVVDN
+89 VSESLQKLSKVVDN

-109 NIPVISSVNTK
+109 NIPVVPSTSAK
-120 SELPPVATQME
+120 SESTELPPVATSQVE
-131 TEENKEKDTLMG
+131 NEEEIEKKNKETLLS
-143 FISECVTRQEEKKK
+143 FISELETRQEEKKT
-157 LRQQNLEC
+157 LRQNNQEC

-186 IRKLKNFPPPQPNQL
+186 IRKLKNFPPPQLDQL
-201 VKDMNSLN
+201 LKDMNSLN
-209 LTKYLSEVVTA
+209 LTKYLSEVVSA

-233 MILLCTQLNISY
+233 MILLCTQLNTTY

-268 VNMSKFRVDL
+268 ANMSKFRVDL

-310 LQEHNNLNIILSFCK
+310 LQEHNNINIILSFCK

-333 LVPKEMQDLSEKYN
+333 LVPKEMQDLADKFDIE
-347 IDIPKSDMLSS
+347 IPKSNMISS
-358 DKQKNVRVLLR
+358 DKQKNVRALLK
-369 DYYVSLCT
+369 DYYVSLNN
-377 HVKRMHSDLEYAE
+377 HIKRMHNDLEYAE

-410 NEQMSV
+410 NEQMNV
-416 TYQKLYNSALAFA
+416 TYQKLYSSALTFA
-429 DILCEPPIVLKE
+429 DILNEPVIVLKE
-441 EKKSSSIEDLTDSEL
+441 EKKNSSTEDLTDSEL
-456 DIIGIPTL
+456 DIVGTPTL
-464 SSELTSLWED
+464 SGLTSLWED

-494 NKKIDEP
+494 NKKIEEPEEP
-501 DEPEGET
+501 DVEC
-508 NTKKSLPDIKDA
+508 NTKKSLSDIKDA
-520 VDVESSNIG
+520 VDVEVSNIG

-541 PKCINREMI
+541 PKCVNREMI
-550 DNLAIEFLINLNTKN
+550 DNLAIEFLIYLNTKN
-565 NRKKLVKVLFS
+565 NRKKLVKALFS
-576 VPRTRIDLLPF
+576 VPRTRVDLLPF

-607 SLLKSDFRYN
+607 ALLKSDFRYN

-631 VVRYIGELVKFNLM
+631 VVRYIGEMVKFNLM
-645 AKSEVLY
+645 IKSEALH

-659 DFTHHQIEMGCAL
+659 DFSHHHIEMGCAL

-681 RSPDSHHRTKIY
+681 RSPESHHRTKIY

-702 ISALRPVYVT
+702 VSALRPVYVT

-751 APEKENMILSLL
+751 APEKENIILGLL
-763 KQMDWENLAEKNYLI
+763 KQIDWENSAEKTYLI

-796 CLIAA
+796 CLVAA

-823 GLETNLVKFNQR
+823 GLETNLKKFNQR
-835 RIAMIKYFGELYNY
+835 RTAMIKYFGELYNY

-873 DFYSTFDPPQN
+873 DFYSTFDPPEN

-932 TENPFPVTMDYLV
+932 TQNPFPVTVDYLV
-945 TDVLKKLR
+945 TDILKKLR
-953 PNFKKKNCFL
+953 PNLKMKNCFL

-968 VLLLQERLIQQ
+968 VILLQERLIQL
-979 YNLKEN
+979 YNLKQK

-990 TSIDEESDD
+990 STIDEEADD
-999 RQNLDEDDSDVDS
+999 RQHLEEDDSDIDY
-1012 TDDEDSDTTVCSDKT
+1012 TEDEDSDGTVCSDKT
-1027 PDEPV
+1027 PVEPV
-1032 RRKIEDPEDIDFLE
+1032 RRKIEDPEDFEFLE
-1046 SFDKM
+1046 SLDKM
-1051 ISDNIQER
+1051 VSDNIQER
-1059 TKETMRPQTEISIPF
+1059 TKEATRPQTEISIPF

-1096 NFILM
+1096 HFILM

-1113 QVPIDSELASN
+1113 QVPVDSELASN

-1158 TQVMQKPIT
+1158 AQVMQKPIT
-1167 TCIKDKKPLPN
+1167 TAFKDKKPLPT

-1185 SIFGKKKRF
+1185 TIFGKKKRLSL
-1194 FFFNYVFRFIYLSD
+1194 NYFI

>member
-1 MIIVIS
+1 
-7 FYFDIYY
+7 
-14 KCVLSVITYEY
+14 
-25 SVIVNKKI
+25 
-33 LNVKVVEIVFR
+33 
-44 GCIRLFYLFFKYT
+44 
-57 STYCVKTI
+57 
-65 VFYYENMKND
+65 MKND
-75 CTKRTNKVSKVPVD
+75 PPKRSKVVSKTPVEVTD
-89 VSESLQNVSKVVDN
+89 SLQQISKIVDN

-109 NIPVISSVNTK
+109 SIPISPSTNVTK
-120 SELPPVATQME
+120 SESQPAAVQV
-131 TEENKEKDTLMG
+131 TEEDIEKKEKETLLS
-143 FISECVTRQEEKKK
+143 FVADCTTRHEEKKK
-157 LRQQNLEC
+157 YRLKNQEC

-186 IRKLKNFPPPQPNQL
+186 IRKLKNFPPPQLDQL
-201 VKDMNSLN
+201 IKDMNSLN
-209 LTKYLSEVVTA
+209 LTKYLSEVVSA
-220 LTEIKLKMTEIDA
+220 LTEVKLKMTEIDA
-233 MILLCTQLNISY
+233 MIALCTELNITY

-250 IFFEQWQK
+250 VFFEQWQK
-258 ILNIKKDDKI
+258 VLNIKKEDKI
-268 VNMSKFRVDL
+268 ANMSKFRVDL

-298 LGNILTILINSD
+298 LGNVLTILISTD
-310 LQEHNNLNIILSFCK
+310 LQEHNNINIILSFCK

-333 LVPKEMQDLSEKYN
+333 LITKEMQDLAEKY
-347 IDIPKSDMLSS
+347 DIEIPRSNMLTNE
-358 DKQKNVRVLLR
+358 KQKNVRALLKE
-369 DYYVSLCT
+369 YYVSLCN
-377 HVKRMHSDLEYAE
+377 HVKRMHSELEYAE

-410 NEQMSV
+410 NEQMNV
-416 TYQKLYNSALAFA
+416 TFQKLYNSAITFS
-429 DILCEPPIVLKE
+429 DILSEPVIVLKE
-441 EKKSSSIEDLTDSEL
+441 EKKSSSTEDLTDSEL
-456 DIIGIPTL
+456 DIIGSTP
-464 SSELTSLWED
+464 SELTSLWED

-489 YIPDK
+489 YIPEK
-494 NKKIDEP
+494 NKKIDEAEEN
-501 DEPEGET
+501 EP
-508 NTKKSLPDIKDA
+508 TKKSLSDVKDA
-520 VDVESSNIG
+520 IDVEVSNIG
-529 TKVIFESFIEQL
+529 TKVIFESFVEQL
-541 PKCINREMI
+541 PKCVNREMI
-550 DNLAIEFLINLNTKN
+550 DNLAIEFLIYLNTKN

-576 VPRTRIDLLPF
+576 VPRTRVDLLPF

-600 EVALELC
+600 EVALELG
-607 SLLKSDFRYN
+607 SLLKCDFRYN

-631 VVRYIGELVKFNLM
+631 VVRFIGEMVKFNLM
-645 AKSEVLY
+645 AKSEALH

-659 DFTHHQIEMGCAL
+659 DFTHHHIEMGCAL

-681 RSPDSHHRTKIY
+681 RSLDSHHRTKIY

-728 IMKKQRPILHEFIRH
+728 ILKKQRPILHEFIRH

-751 APEKENMILSLL
+751 APEKENIILCLL
-763 KQMDWENLAEKNYLI
+763 KQMDWENPMEKTYLI

-796 CLIAA
+796 CLVAA

-835 RIAMIKYFGELYNY
+835 RIAMIRYFGELYNY

-859 VLYSLVSFGVVYDP
+859 VLYSLVSFGVVYEP
-873 DFYSTFDPPQN
+873 DFSSTFDPPQN

-908 LKLDCFILYFQYYFW
+908 LKLDCFIIYFQYYFW
-923 LKKSSTTWD
+923 LKKCSTIWD
-932 TENPFPVTMDYLV
+932 DQNPFPVTIDYLV
-945 TDVLKKLR
+945 TDTIKKLR
-953 PNFKKKNCFL
+953 PGLKLKNCFL
-963 EAQKV
+963 EAQKSV
-968 VLLLQERLIQQ
+968 ILLQERLIQQ
-979 YNLKEN
+979 YNLKES
-985 EESQL
+985 EETQL
-990 TSIDEESDD
+990 STIKEETDD
-999 RQNLDEDDSDVDS
+999 GQKVNYDDDDSEADS
-1012 TDDEDSDTTVCSDKT
+1012 SDDEDSDATVCSDK
-1027 PDEPV
+1027 PIENVLELPV
-1032 RRKIEDPEDIDFLE
+1032 RRKIEDPEDYDFLE
-1046 SFDKM
+1046 SFDRM
-1051 ISDNIQER
+1051 VSDNIQER
-1059 TKETMRPQTEISIPF
+1059 TKEIARPQTEISIPF

-1084 EQLQNTNEDNSV
+1084 EQLQSSNEDNSV
-1096 NFILM
+1096 SFILM
-1101 LKKGNKQTFKSL
+1101 LKKGNKQTFKNL
-1113 QVPIDSELASN
+1113 QVPVDSELASN

-1158 TQVMQKPIT
+1158 TQVVQKPIST
-1167 TCIKDKKPLPN
+1167 SIKDKKPPN

-1185 SIFGKKKRF
+1185 TIFGKKK
-1194 FFFNYVFRFIYLSD
+1194 SEKWT

>member
-1 MIIVIS
+1 
-7 FYFDIYY
+7 
-14 KCVLSVITYEY
+14 
-25 SVIVNKKI
+25 
-33 LNVKVVEIVFR
+33 
-44 GCIRLFYLFFKYT
+44 
-57 STYCVKTI
+57 
-65 VFYYENMKND
+65 MKND
-75 CTKRTNKVSKVPVD
+75 CTNSTKESKISVEVSD
-89 VSESLQNVSKVVDN
+89 SLQKLSKAVDN

-109 NIPVISSVNTK
+109 NIPIIPSTSPK
-120 SELPPVATQME
+120 SEATLTPFME
-131 TEENKEKDTLMG
+131 PEANVEKNEKKTLLN
-143 FISECVTRQEEKKK
+143 FVSECVNRQEEKKK
-157 LRQQNLEC
+157 LRQKNQEC
-165 VFPDESEIS
+165 IFPDESDIS

-186 IRKLKNFPPPQPNQL
+186 IRKLKNFPPPQLDQL
-201 VKDMNSLN
+201 LKDMNSLN

-220 LTEIKLKMTEIDA
+220 LTEIKLKMTEIDS
-233 MILLCTQLNISY
+233 MILLCTQLNTTY

-258 ILNIKKDDKI
+258 ILNIKRDDKI
-268 VNMSKFRVDL
+268 TNMSKFRVDL
-278 RLFAELTS
+278 RLFADLTS
-286 AGIIPQKEGLVL
+286 TGIIPQKEGLAL
-298 LGNILTILINSD
+298 LGSILTTLINSD

-333 LVPKEMQDLSEKYN
+333 LVPKEIQDLGEKY
-347 IDIPKSDMLSS
+347 DVEIPKSDMISS
-358 DKQKNVRVLLR
+358 DKQKNVRLLLKE
-369 DYYVSLCT
+369 YYVSLCN
-377 HVKRMHSDLEYAE
+377 HVKRLHNDLEYAE

-410 NEQMSV
+410 NEQMNV
-416 TYQKLYNSALAFA
+416 IYQKLYTSTMNFA
-429 DILCEPPIVLKE
+429 DILNEPMIILKE
-441 EKKSSSIEDLTDSEL
+441 EKKNSSTEDLTDSEL
-456 DIIGIPTL
+456 DVIGITAPL
-464 SSELTSLWED
+464 ELTSLWED
-474 EETQKFYEEFPNLSN
+474 DETQKFYEEFPNLSN

-494 NKKIDEP
+494 NKKLDES
-501 DEPEGET
+501 EEIET
-508 NTKKSLPDIKDA
+508 ENNTNKSLSDIKDA
-520 VDVESSNIG
+520 VDVEVSNIG
-529 TKVIFESFIEQL
+529 TKVTFESFIEQL
-541 PKCINREMI
+541 PKCVNREMI
-550 DNLAIEFLINLNTKN
+550 DNLAIEFLIYLNTKN

-576 VPRTRIDLLPF
+576 VPRTRVDLLPF
-587 YTRLVA
+587 YARFIA

-607 SLLKSDFRYN
+607 SLLKSDFKYN

-631 VVRYIGELVKFNLM
+631 VVRYIGEMVKFNLM
-645 AKSEVLY
+645 AKSEALY
-652 CFKMLLN
+652 YFKMLLN
-659 DFTHHQIEMGCAL
+659 DFTHHHIEMGCAL

-681 RSPDSHHRTKIY
+681 RSLDSHHRTKIY

-751 APEKENMILSLL
+751 ATEKENMILTFL
-763 KQMDWENLAEKNYLI
+763 KQMDWENLAEKTYLI

-796 CLIAA
+796 CLVAA

-859 VLYSLVSFGVVYDP
+859 VLYSLVSFGVVYDT
-873 DFYSTFDPPQN
+873 DFYSSFDPPQN

-932 TENPFPVTMDYLV
+932 TQNPFPVTMDYLV
-945 TDVLKKLR
+945 TDILKKLR
-953 PNFKKKNCFL
+953 PNFKMKNCFL
-963 EAQKV
+963 DTQKIV
-968 VLLLQERLIQQ
+968 ILLQERLIQQ
-979 YNLKEN
+979 YDLKES

-990 TSIDEESDD
+990 TTIDEETDD
-999 RQNLDEDDSDVDS
+999 RQLDDEDSDVDS
-1012 TDDEDSDTTVCSDKT
+1012 TEEEDSDATFCTDKT
-1027 PDEPV
+1027 PDEPI
-1032 RRKIEDPEDIDFLE
+1032 RRKIEDPEDFEFLE

-1051 ISDNIQER
+1051 VSDNIQER
-1059 TKETMRPQTEISIPF
+1059 TKEAPRPQTEISIPF

-1084 EQLQNTNEDNSV
+1084 EQLQSTNEHNSV

-1101 LKKGNKQTFKSL
+1101 LKKGNKQTFKNL
-1113 QVPIDSELASN
+1113 QVPVDSELASN

-1158 TQVMQKPIT
+1158 SQIMQKPIT
-1167 TCIKDKKPLPN
+1167 TSVKDKKPLLN

-1194 FFFNYVFRFIYLSD
+1194 TFKYFF

>member
-1 MIIVIS
+1 
-7 FYFDIYY
+7 
-14 KCVLSVITYEY
+14 
-25 SVIVNKKI
+25 
-33 LNVKVVEIVFR
+33 
-44 GCIRLFYLFFKYT
+44 
-57 STYCVKTI
+57 
-65 VFYYENMKND
+65 MKND
-75 CTKRTNKVSKVPVD
+75 CPKRTKVSKGPVEVPD
-89 VSESLQNVSKVVDN
+89 LIHKPSKVVDN
-103 VRQSIG
+103 MSQSFG
-109 NIPVISSVNTK
+109 NIPGIQSTSAK
-120 SELPPVATQME
+120 SKPSAESPPVAMQLE
-131 TEENKEKDTLMG
+131 KEGDIEKKEKETLFN
-143 FISECVTRQEEKKK
+143 FISECVTRHEEKKK
-157 LRQQNLEC
+157 LRQSNQEC

-186 IRKLKNFPPPQPNQL
+186 IRKLKNFPPPQLDQL
-201 VKDMNSLN
+201 IKDMNSLN
-209 LTKYLSEVVTA
+209 LTKYLSEVVSA

-233 MILLCTQLNISY
+233 MIILCTQLNTTY

-268 VNMSKFRVDL
+268 SNMSKFRVDL
-278 RLFAELTS
+278 RLFSELTS
-286 AGIIPQKEGLVL
+286 AGIVPQKEGLVL

-310 LQEHNNLNIILSFCK
+310 LQDHNNLNIILSFCK

-333 LVPKEMQDLSEKYN
+333 LIPKEMQDLAEKYDVE
-347 IDIPKSDMLSS
+347 IIKSDMLSN
-358 DKQKNVRVLLR
+358 DKQKNVRALLKE
-369 DYYVSLCT
+369 YYVSLCN
-377 HVKRMHSDLEYAE
+377 HVKRMYNDLEYAE

-410 NEQMSV
+410 NEQMNV
-416 TYQKLYNSALAFA
+416 MYQKLYSSAMTFA
-429 DILCEPPIVLKE
+429 DILNEPVIILKE
-441 EKKSSSIEDLTDSEL
+441 EKKTSSTEDLTDSEL
-456 DIIGIPTL
+456 DIITTPAP
-464 SSELTSLWED
+464 SELTSLWED

-501 DEPEGET
+501 EETEGEC
-508 NTKKSLPDIKDA
+508 NTKKSLSDIKDA
-520 VDVESSNIG
+520 VEVEVSNIG
-529 TKVIFESFIEQL
+529 TKVVFETFTEQL
-541 PKCINREMI
+541 PKCVNREMI
-550 DNLAIEFLINLNTKN
+550 DSLAIEFLIYLNTKN

-576 VPRTRIDLLPF
+576 VPRTRVDLLPF
-587 YTRLVA
+587 YTRFVA
-593 ILNPLMP
+593 ILNPIMP

-631 VVRYIGELVKFNLM
+631 VVRFIGEMVKFNLM
-645 AKSEVLY
+645 AKSEALH

-659 DFTHHQIEMGCAL
+659 DFTHHHIEMGCAL

-681 RSPDSHHRTKIY
+681 RSPESHHRAKIY

-751 APEKENMILSLL
+751 APEKESMILSLL
-763 KQMDWENLAEKNYLI
+763 KQMDWENVAEKTYLI

-796 CLIAA
+796 CLVAA
-801 FVDYDDSIGTRVVD
+801 FVDYDDSVGTRVVD

-873 DFYSTFDPPQN
+873 DFYSTFDPPEN
-884 LFRLRLICVLLDT
+884 LFRLRLICTLLDT

-932 TENPFPVTMDYLV
+932 DENPFPVTMDYLV
-945 TDVLKKLR
+945 TDILKKLR
-953 PNFKKKNCFL
+953 PNFKMKNCFL
-963 EAQKV
+963 EAQKIV
-968 VLLLQERLIQQ
+968 ILLQERLIQQ
-979 YNLKEN
+979 YNLKES

-990 TSIDEESDD
+990 ATIDEETGEGK
-999 RQNLDEDDSDVDS
+999 NLNEEDSDIDS
-1012 TDDEDSDTTVCSDKT
+1012 TDDEESDATVCSDKT

-1032 RRKIEDPEDIDFLE
+1032 RRKIEDPEDFEFLE

-1051 ISDNIQER
+1051 VSDNIQER
-1059 TKETMRPQTEISIPF
+1059 TKEATRPQTEISIPF

-1084 EQLQNTNEDNSV
+1084 VQLQSSQEDNSV

-1101 LKKGNKQTFKSL
+1101 LKKGNKQTFKNL
-1113 QVPIDSELASN
+1113 QVPMDSELASN
-1124 LKSQEM
+1124 LKNQEM

-1158 TQVMQKPIT
+1158 AQVMQKPVT
-1167 TCIKDKKPLPN
+1167 TTIKDKKPLPI

-1185 SIFGKKKRF
+1185 SIFGKKK
-1194 FFFNYVFRFIYLSD
+1194 SDKWV

>member
-1 MIIVIS
+1 
-7 FYFDIYY
+7 
-14 KCVLSVITYEY
+14 
-25 SVIVNKKI
+25 
-33 LNVKVVEIVFR
+33 
-44 GCIRLFYLFFKYT
+44 
-57 STYCVKTI
+57 
-65 VFYYENMKND
+65 MKND
-75 CTKRTNKVSKVPVD
+75 PTKRSSKTAKTSVEVSD
-89 VSESLQNVSKVVDN
+89 SLQQISKIVDN

-109 NIPVISSVNTK
+109 NIPILPSNSTTK
-120 SELPPVATQME
+120 SESRPSSVEVFTQEDLEKKQKE
-131 TEENKEKDTLMG
+131 TLSN
-143 FISECVTRQEEKKK
+143 FITECNVKHEEKKK
-157 LRQQNLEC
+157 YRVKNQEC
-165 VFPDESEIS
+165 TFPDESEIS

-186 IRKLKNFPPPQPNQL
+186 IRRLKNFPPPQLDQL
-201 VKDMNSLN
+201 LKDMNSLN
-209 LTKYLSEVVTA
+209 LTKYLSEVVSA

-233 MILLCTQLNISY
+233 MIALCTELNITY

-250 IFFEQWQK
+250 TFFEQWQK
-258 ILNIKKDDKI
+258 LLNLKKDDKI
-268 VNMSKFRVDL
+268 TNMSKFRVDL

-286 AGIIPQKEGLVL
+286 AGIIPQREGLVL
-298 LGNILTILINSD
+298 LGNILTNLISSD

-333 LVPKEMQDLSEKYN
+333 LVSREMLELSEKY
-347 IDIPKSDMLSS
+347 DIEIPRSNMLTS
-358 DKQKNVRVLLR
+358 DKQKNVRVLLKE
-369 DYYVSLCT
+369 YYISLCN

-410 NEQMSV
+410 NEQMNV
-416 TYQKLYNSALAFA
+416 TYQKLYNSVMTFS
-429 DILCEPPIVLKE
+429 DILNEPPIILKE
-441 EKKSSSIEDLTDSEL
+441 EKKSSSTEDLTDSEL
-456 DIIGIPTL
+456 DIIGTAPA
-464 SSELTSLWED
+464 ELTSLWED

-494 NKKIDEP
+494 GKKP
-501 DEPEGET
+501 DETEE
-508 NTKKSLPDIKDA
+508 NESEQCTKKSIIDIKDA
-520 VDVESSNIG
+520 SDVEMSNIG
-529 TKVIFESFIEQL
+529 TKVIFESFVEQL
-541 PKCINREMI
+541 PKCVNREMI
-550 DNLAIEFLINLNTKN
+550 DNLAIEFLIYLNTKN
-565 NRKKLVKVLFS
+565 NRKKLVKVIFN
-576 VPRTRIDLLPF
+576 VPRTRVDLLPF

-600 EVALELC
+600 EIALELG

-631 VVRYIGELVKFNLM
+631 VVRFIGEMVKFNLM
-645 AKSEVLY
+645 IKSEALH

-659 DFTHHQIEMGCAL
+659 DFTHHHIEMGCAL
-672 LETAGRFLY
+672 LETAGRYLY

-721 NPTDSPA
+721 NPTESPA

-751 APEKENMILSLL
+751 APEKESIILSLL
-763 KQMDWENLAEKNYLI
+763 KQMDWENSMEKTYLI

-796 CLIAA
+796 CLVAA
-801 FVDYDDSIGTRVVD
+801 FVDYDDSVGTRVVD
-815 GVMEDIRV
+815 GVIEDIRV

-859 VLYSLVSFGVVYDP
+859 VLYSLVSYGVVYEP

-908 LKLDCFILYFQYYFW
+908 LKLDCFIIYFQYYFW

-932 TENPFPVTMDYLV
+932 TENPFPVTIDYLV
-945 TDVLKKLR
+945 TDTLKKLR
-953 PNFKKKNCFL
+953 PNIKLKNCFL
-963 EAQKV
+963 EAQKSV
-968 VLLLQERLIQQ
+968 ILLQERLVQQ
-979 YNLKEN
+979 YNLKN
-985 EESQL
+985 NDDNQL
-990 TSIDEESDD
+990 STIDEEADD
-999 RQNLDEDDSDVDS
+999 NQKVEDEDSEIDSSEDDDSDN
-1012 TDDEDSDTTVCSDKT
+1012 TVCSDKLVESSL
-1027 PDEPV
+1027 DVIV
-1032 RRKIEDPEDIDFLE
+1032 RRKVDDPEDYDFLE
-1046 SFDKM
+1046 SFDRM
-1051 ISDNIQER
+1051 VSDNIQER
-1059 TKETMRPQTEISIPF
+1059 TKEVARPQTEISIPF

-1084 EQLQNTNEDNSV
+1084 EQLKSPNEDKSV

-1101 LKKGNKQTFKSL
+1101 LKKGNKQTFKNL
-1113 QVPIDSELASN
+1113 QVPVDSELASN

-1158 TQVMQKPIT
+1158 TQVVQKPISANV
-1167 TCIKDKKPLPN
+1167 KDKKTPN

-1185 SIFGKKKRF
+1185 TIFGKKK
-1194 FFFNYVFRFIYLSD
+1194 SEKWT

>member
-1 MIIVIS
+1 
-7 FYFDIYY
+7 
-14 KCVLSVITYEY
+14 
-25 SVIVNKKI
+25 
-33 LNVKVVEIVFR
+33 
-44 GCIRLFYLFFKYT
+44 
-57 STYCVKTI
+57 
-65 VFYYENMKND
+65 MKND

-89 VSESLQNVSKVVDN
+89 VSDSLQNVSKVVDN
-103 VRQSIG
+103 VRQSIS
-109 NIPVISSVNTK
+109 NIPVTPSTNTK
-120 SELPPVATQME
+120 SELPPVVDKME
-131 TEENKEKDTLMG
+131 TEENKEKETLMG
-143 FISECVTRQEEKKK
+143 FISECVTRQEDKKK

-186 IRKLKNFPPPQPNQL
+186 IRKLKNFPPPQPDQL
-201 VKDMNSLN
+201 IKDMNSLN

-258 ILNIKKDDKI
+258 ILNIKKEDKI
-268 VNMSKFRVDL
+268 INMSKFRVDL

-286 AGIIPQKEGLVL
+286 AGIVPQKEGLVL

-333 LVPKEMQDLSEKYN
+333 LVPKEMQNLSEKYN

-416 TYQKLYNSALAFA
+416 MYQKLYNSALAFA

-456 DIIGIPTL
+456 DIIGTPTL

-494 NKKIDEP
+494 NKKVDEP

-631 VVRYIGELVKFNLM
+631 VVRYIGELAKFNLM

-763 KQMDWENLAEKNYLI
+763 KQMDWENLAEKNYLV

-932 TENPFPVTMDYLV
+932 TENPFPITMDYLV

-999 RQNLDEDDSDVDS
+999 RQDLDEDDSDVDS

-1101 LKKGNKQTFKSL
+1101 LKKGNKQTFKNL
-1113 QVPIDSELASN
+1113 QVPVDSELASN

-1158 TQVMQKPIT
+1158 AQVMQKPIT

-1194 FFFNYVFRFIYLSD
+1194 FFFNYFFRFIYLSA

>member
-1 MIIVIS
+1 
-7 FYFDIYY
+7 
-14 KCVLSVITYEY
+14 
-25 SVIVNKKI
+25 
-33 LNVKVVEIVFR
+33 
-44 GCIRLFYLFFKYT
+44 
-57 STYCVKTI
+57 
-65 VFYYENMKND
+65 MKND
-75 CTKRTNKVSKVPVD
+75 CAKRTNTSKVPVE
-89 VSESLQNVSKVVDN
+89 VSDSLQNLSKVVDN

-109 NIPVISSVNTK
+109 NIPVLPSTSGK
-120 SELPPVATQME
+120 SEQNELPPPVAVSVE
-131 TEENKEKDTLMG
+131 TEEDIEKKERETLMG

-157 LRQQNLEC
+157 LRQNNQEC

-186 IRKLKNFPPPQPNQL
+186 IRKLKNFPPPQLDQL
-201 VKDMNSLN
+201 LKDMNSLN
-209 LTKYLSEVVTA
+209 LTKYLSEVVSA

-233 MILLCTQLNISY
+233 MILLCTQLNITY

-268 VNMSKFRVDL
+268 ANMSKFRVDL

-286 AGIIPQKEGLVL
+286 AGIVPQKEGLIL

-333 LVPKEMQDLSEKYN
+333 LVPKEMQKLAEKY
-347 IDIPKSDMLSS
+347 DVEIPKSDMLSS
-358 DKQKNVRVLLR
+358 DKQKNVRVLLKE
-369 DYYVSLCT
+369 YYVSLCN
-377 HVKRMHSDLEYAE
+377 HVKRMHHDIEYAE

-410 NEQMSV
+410 NEQMNV
-416 TYQKLYNSALAFA
+416 TYQKLYSSTLTFA
-429 DILCEPPIVLKE
+429 DILNEPFIMLKE
-441 EKKSSSIEDLTDSEL
+441 EKKNSSTEDLTDSEL
-456 DIIGIPTL
+456 DIIGTATP
-464 SSELTSLWED
+464 SELTSLWED

-494 NKKIDEP
+494 NKKL
-501 DEPEGET
+501 DEPEEIDIES
-508 NTKKSLPDIKDA
+508 NAKKSISDIKDA
-520 VDVESSNIG
+520 AEIEVSNIG
-529 TKVIFESFIEQL
+529 TKVVFETFIEQL
-541 PKCINREMI
+541 PKCVNREMI

-576 VPRTRIDLLPF
+576 VPRTRVDLLPF

-600 EVALELC
+600 EVGLELC

-631 VVRYIGELVKFNLM
+631 VVRYIGEMVKFNLM
-645 AKSEVLY
+645 AKSEALH

-659 DFTHHQIEMGCAL
+659 DFTHHHIEMGCAL

-681 RSPDSHHRTKIY
+681 RSPESHHRTKIY

-763 KQMDWENLAEKNYLI
+763 KQMDWENLAEKTYLI

-796 CLIAA
+796 CLVAA

-859 VLYSLVSFGVVYDP
+859 VLYSFVSFGVVYDP

-884 LFRLRLICVLLDT
+884 LFRLKLICVLLDT

-932 TENPFPVTMDYLV
+932 TQNPFPVTVDYMV

-953 PNFKKKNCFL
+953 PNLKMKNCFL
-963 EAQKV
+963 EAQKIV
-968 VLLLQERLIQQ
+968 MLLQERLIQQ

-990 TSIDEESDD
+990 ATIDEEA
-999 RQNLDEDDSDVDS
+999 DERHNEETQEEDSDIDTS
-1012 TDDEDSDTTVCSDKT
+1012 EDEDSDASASSDKIQ
-1027 PDEPV
+1027 DEPV
-1032 RRKIEDPEDIDFLE
+1032 RRKIEDPEDFEFLE

-1051 ISDNIQER
+1051 VSDNVQER
-1059 TKETMRPQTEISIPF
+1059 TKEATRPQTEISIPF

-1084 EQLQNTNEDNSV
+1084 EQLQSTNEDDSV

-1113 QVPIDSELASN
+1113 QVPVDSELASN

-1158 TQVMQKPIT
+1158 TQVMQKPIV
-1167 TCIKDKKPLPN
+1167 TCIKDKKLTPN

-1185 SIFGKKKRF
+1185 SIFGKKK
-1194 FFFNYVFRFIYLSD
+1194 SDKWV

>member
-1 MIIVIS
+1 M
-7 FYFDIYY
+7 
-14 KCVLSVITYEY
+14 
-25 SVIVNKKI
+25 
-33 LNVKVVEIVFR
+33 
-44 GCIRLFYLFFKYT
+44 
-57 STYCVKTI
+57 KT
-65 VFYYENMKND
+65 D
-75 CTKRTNKVSKVPVD
+75 CAKRTKTSKVPVE
-89 VSESLQNVSKVVDN
+89 VSDSLQNLSKVVDN

-109 NIPVISSVNTK
+109 NIPVLPSTSGK
-120 SELPPVATQME
+120 LEQDELSPPVAVPAE
-131 TEENKEKDTLMG
+131 TEEDIEKKERETLMV
-143 FISECVTRQEEKKK
+143 FISECITRQEEKKK
-157 LRQQNLEC
+157 LRQSNQEC
-165 VFPDESEIS
+165 VFPDESEIF

-186 IRKLKNFPPPQPNQL
+186 IRKLKNFPPPQLDQL
-201 VKDMNSLN
+201 LKDMNSLN
-209 LTKYLSEVVTA
+209 LTKYLSEVVSA

-233 MILLCTQLNISY
+233 MILLCTQLNVTY

-268 VNMSKFRVDL
+268 ANMSKFRVDL

-286 AGIIPQKEGLVL
+286 AGIVPQKEGLVL

-310 LQEHNNLNIILSFCK
+310 LQDHNNLNIILSFCK

-333 LVPKEMQDLSEKYN
+333 LVPKEMQELAEKY
-347 IDIPKSDMLSS
+347 DVEIPKSDMLSS
-358 DKQKNVRVLLR
+358 DKQKNVRALLKE
-369 DYYVSLCT
+369 YYVSLCN
-377 HVKRMHSDLEYAE
+377 HVKRMHHDIEYAE

-410 NEQMSV
+410 NEQMNV
-416 TYQKLYNSALAFA
+416 TYQKLYSSTLTFA
-429 DILCEPPIVLKE
+429 DILNEPFIMLKE
-441 EKKSSSIEDLTDSEL
+441 EKKNSSTEDLTDSEL
-456 DIIGIPTL
+456 DIIGTTAP
-464 SSELTSLWED
+464 SELTSLWED
-474 EETQKFYEEFPNLSN
+474 DETQKFYEEFPNLSN

-494 NKKIDEP
+494 NKKL
-501 DEPEGET
+501 DEPEEIDAEC
-508 NTKKSLPDIKDA
+508 NAKKSISDIKDA
-520 VDVESSNIG
+520 AEVEVSNIG

-541 PKCINREMI
+541 PKCVNREMI
-550 DNLAIEFLINLNTKN
+550 DNLAIEFLIYLNTKN

-576 VPRTRIDLLPF
+576 VPRTRVDLLPF

-600 EVALELC
+600 EVGLELC

-631 VVRYIGELVKFNLM
+631 VVRYIGEMVKFNLM
-645 AKSEVLY
+645 AKSEALH

-659 DFTHHQIEMGCAL
+659 DFTHHHIEMGCAL

-681 RSPDSHHRTKIY
+681 RSPESHHRTKIY

-763 KQMDWENLAEKNYLI
+763 KQMDWENLAEKTYLI

-796 CLIAA
+796 CLVAA

-859 VLYSLVSFGVVYDP
+859 VLYSFVSFGVVYDP

-884 LFRLRLICVLLDT
+884 LFRLKLICVLLDT

-932 TENPFPVTMDYLV
+932 TQNPFPVTVDYMV

-953 PNFKKKNCFL
+953 PNLKMKNCFL
-963 EAQKV
+963 EAQKIV
-968 VLLLQERLIQQ
+968 MLLQERLIQQ
-979 YNLKEN
+979 YNLKES

-990 TSIDEESDD
+990 ATIDEEA
-999 RQNLDEDDSDVDS
+999 DERHNEETQEEDSDVDS
-1012 TDDEDSDTTVCSDKT
+1012 TDDEDSDASASSDKIQ
-1027 PDEPV
+1027 DEPV
-1032 RRKIEDPEDIDFLE
+1032 RRKIEDPEDFEFLE

-1051 ISDNIQER
+1051 VSDNIQER
-1059 TKETMRPQTEISIPF
+1059 TKEATRPQTEISIPF

-1084 EQLQNTNEDNSV
+1084 EQLQSTNEDDSV

-1113 QVPIDSELASN
+1113 QVPVDSELASN

-1158 TQVMQKPIT
+1158 TQVMQKPIV
-1167 TCIKDKKPLPN
+1167 TCIKDKKLTPN

-1194 FFFNYVFRFIYLSD
+1194 LNYLICFYQLSALINKIYNVMYLILFN

>member
-1 MIIVIS
+1 
-7 FYFDIYY
+7 
-14 KCVLSVITYEY
+14 
-25 SVIVNKKI
+25 
-33 LNVKVVEIVFR
+33 
-44 GCIRLFYLFFKYT
+44 
-57 STYCVKTI
+57 
-65 VFYYENMKND
+65 MKND
-75 CTKRTNKVSKVPVD
+75 CTKRTNESKTPVEVSD
-89 VSESLQNVSKVVDN
+89 SLQKLSKVVDN
-103 VRQSIG
+103 VQQSIG
-109 NIPVISSVNTK
+109 IIPVIPSTSAK
-120 SELPPVATQME
+120 SETSQSSLLEPEIVDIE
-131 TEENKEKDTLMG
+131 KTEKEILLS
-143 FISECVTRQEEKKK
+143 FVSECVSRQEEKKK
-157 LRQQNLEC
+157 LRQKNQEC
-165 VFPDESEIS
+165 VFPNESDIS

-186 IRKLKNFPPPQPNQL
+186 IRKLKNFPPPQLDQL
-201 VKDMNSLN
+201 LKDMNSLN

-233 MILLCTQLNISY
+233 MILLCTQLNMTY

-258 ILNIKKDDKI
+258 ILNIKRDDKI
-268 VNMSKFRVDL
+268 TNMSKFRVDL
-278 RLFAELTS
+278 RLFADLTS
-286 AGIIPQKEGLVL
+286 AGIIPQKEGLIL
-298 LGNILTILINSD
+298 LGSILTTLINSD

-333 LVPKEMQDLSEKYN
+333 LIPREIQDLGGKYN
-347 IDIPKSDMLSS
+347 VEIPKSDMLSS
-358 DKQKNVRVLLR
+358 DKQKNVRLLLKE
-369 DYYVSLCT
+369 YYVSLCN
-377 HVKRMHSDLEYAE
+377 HIKRMHNDLEYTE

-410 NEQMSV
+410 NEQMNV
-416 TYQKLYNSALAFA
+416 TYQKLYTSAMTFA
-429 DILCEPPIVLKE
+429 DILNEPVIVLKE
-441 EKKSSSIEDLTDSEL
+441 EKKNSSTEDLTDSEL
-456 DIIGIPTL
+456 DVIGITAPP
-464 SSELTSLWED
+464 ELTSLWED
-474 EETQKFYEEFPNLSN
+474 DETQKFYEEFPNLSN

-494 NKKIDEP
+494 NKKP
-501 DEPEGET
+501 DEPEEIET
-508 NTKKSLPDIKDA
+508 ENNTKKSLSDIKDA
-520 VDVESSNIG
+520 VDVEVSNIG

-541 PKCINREMI
+541 PKCVNREMI
-550 DNLAIEFLINLNTKN
+550 DNLAIEFLIYLNTKN

-576 VPRTRIDLLPF
+576 VPRTRVDLLPF
-587 YTRLVA
+587 YTRLIA

-631 VVRYIGELVKFNLM
+631 VVRYIGEMVKFNLM
-645 AKSEVLY
+645 PKSEALH

-659 DFTHHQIEMGCAL
+659 DFTHHHIEMGCAL

-751 APEKENMILSLL
+751 APEKENMILTLL
-763 KQMDWENLAEKNYLI
+763 KQMEWENLTEKTYLI

-796 CLIAA
+796 CLVAA

-873 DFYSTFDPPQN
+873 DFYSSFDPPQN

-932 TENPFPVTMDYLV
+932 TVNPFPVTMDYLV
-945 TDVLKKLR
+945 TDILKKLR
-953 PNFKKKNCFL
+953 PNFKMKNCFL
-963 EAQKV
+963 EAQKIV
-968 VLLLQERLIQQ
+968 ILLQERLIQQ
-979 YNLKEN
+979 YNLKES

-990 TSIDEESDD
+990 TTIDEETDD
-999 RQNLDEDDSDVDS
+999 RHLDDEDSDVDS
-1012 TDDEDSDTTVCSDKT
+1012 TEEEDSDATVCTDKT

-1032 RRKIEDPEDIDFLE
+1032 RRKIEDPEDFEFLE
-1046 SFDKM
+1046 CFDKM
-1051 ISDNIQER
+1051 VSDNIQER
-1059 TKETMRPQTEISIPF
+1059 TKEALRPQTEISIPF

-1084 EQLQNTNEDNSV
+1084 EQLQSTNEDNSV

-1101 LKKGNKQTFKSL
+1101 LKKGNKQTFKNL
-1113 QVPIDSELASN
+1113 QVPVDSELASN

-1158 TQVMQKPIT
+1158 TQVMQKPIIT
-1167 TCIKDKKPLPN
+1167 IVKDKKPLPN

-1185 SIFGKKKRF
+1185 SIFGKKKR
-1194 FFFNYVFRFIYLSD
+1194 YTLKYLFLLGCSFVSKKHEYIN

>member
-1 MIIVIS
+1 M
-7 FYFDIYY
+7 
-14 KCVLSVITYEY
+14 
-25 SVIVNKKI
+25 
-33 LNVKVVEIVFR
+33 
-44 GCIRLFYLFFKYT
+44 
-57 STYCVKTI
+57 KTI

-109 NIPVISSVNTK
+109 NIPVIPSANTK
-120 SELPPVATQME
+120 SKLPPVAAQME

-186 IRKLKNFPPPQPNQL
+186 IRKLKNFPPPQPDQL
-201 VKDMNSLN
+201 IKDMNSLN

-456 DIIGIPTL
+456 DIIGTPTL

-999 RQNLDEDDSDVDS
+999 RQNLDEDDSDIDS

-1194 FFFNYVFRFIYLSD
+1194 LFFNYFFRFIYLSA

>member
-1 MIIVIS
+1 
-7 FYFDIYY
+7 
-14 KCVLSVITYEY
+14 
-25 SVIVNKKI
+25 
-33 LNVKVVEIVFR
+33 
-44 GCIRLFYLFFKYT
+44 
-57 STYCVKTI
+57 
-65 VFYYENMKND
+65 MKND

-89 VSESLQNVSKVVDN
+89 VSDSLQNVSKVVDN
-103 VRQSIG
+103 VRQSIS
-109 NIPVISSVNTK
+109 NIPVIPSTNTK
-120 SELPPVATQME
+120 SKLPPVAAQIETQ
-131 TEENKEKDTLMG
+131 ENKEKDTLMG

-186 IRKLKNFPPPQPNQL
+186 IRKLKNFPPSQPDQL
-201 VKDMNSLN
+201 IKDMNSLN

-258 ILNIKKDDKI
+258 ILNIKKEDKI

-358 DKQKNVRVLLR
+358 DKQKNVRALLR

-456 DIIGIPTL
+456 DIIGTPTL
-464 SSELTSLWED
+464 STELTSLWED

-1032 RRKIEDPEDIDFLE
+1032 RCKIEDPEDIDFLE

-1084 EQLQNTNEDNSV
+1084 EQLQNTNDDNSV

-1113 QVPIDSELASN
+1113 QVPVDSELASN

-1130 AEQAELRRVKQLTLD
+1130 AEQAELRKVKQLTLD

-1194 FFFNYVFRFIYLSD
+1194 FLFSLFFHIYLFVSIKHMFTLQVI

>member
-1 MIIVIS
+1 
-7 FYFDIYY
+7 
-14 KCVLSVITYEY
+14 
-25 SVIVNKKI
+25 
-33 LNVKVVEIVFR
+33 
-44 GCIRLFYLFFKYT
+44 
-57 STYCVKTI
+57 
-65 VFYYENMKND
+65 MKND
-75 CTKRTNKVSKVPVD
+75 STKRTKTSKTPVEITD
-89 VSESLQNVSKVVDN
+89 SPQKISKVVDD
-103 VRQSIG
+103 VQQPIG
-109 NIPVISSVNTK
+109 NIPVIPSTSSK
-120 SELPPVATQME
+120 SESTDTPPMDTQVK
-131 TEENKEKDTLMG
+131 TEEDIEKKEREILST
-143 FISECVTRQEEKKK
+143 FISECVTRQEDKKK
-157 LRQQNLEC
+157 LRQSNQEC

-186 IRKLKNFPPPQPNQL
+186 IRKLKNFPPPQLDQL
-201 VKDMNSLN
+201 LRDMNSLN
-209 LTKYLSEVVTA
+209 LTKYLSEVVSA

-233 MILLCTQLNISY
+233 MILLCTELNRTY

-258 ILNIKKDDKI
+258 ILNIKKEDKI
-268 VNMSKFRVDL
+268 ANMSKFRVDL

-286 AGIIPQKEGLVL
+286 AGIVPLKEGLVL

-310 LQEHNNLNIILSFCK
+310 LQDHNNLNIILSFCK

-333 LVPKEMQDLSEKYN
+333 LIPKEMQDLAEKYD
-347 IDIPKSDMLSS
+347 IQIPKSDMLTS
-358 DKQKNVRVLLR
+358 DKQKNVRALLKE
-369 DYYVSLCT
+369 YYVSLCS
-377 HVKRMHSDLEYAE
+377 HVKRMHSDLEYTE

-410 NEQMSV
+410 NEQMNV
-416 TYQKLYNSALAFA
+416 TYQKLYSSALTFA
-429 DILCEPPIVLKE
+429 DILNEPVIVLKE
-441 EKKSSSIEDLTDSEL
+441 EKKNSSTEDLTDTEL
-456 DIIGIPTL
+456 DIISTTTP
-464 SSELTSLWED
+464 SELTSLWED

-501 DEPEGET
+501 DELEIES
-508 NTKKSLPDIKDA
+508 NTKKSLSDIKDA
-520 VDVESSNIG
+520 VDVEVSNIG
-529 TKVIFESFIEQL
+529 TKVVFETFIEQL
-541 PKCINREMI
+541 PKCVNREMI
-550 DNLAIEFLINLNTKN
+550 DNLAIEFLIYLNTKN

-576 VPRTRIDLLPF
+576 VPRTRVDLLPF
-587 YTRLVA
+587 YTRFIA

-631 VVRYIGELVKFNLM
+631 VVRYIGEMVKFNLM
-645 AKSEVLY
+645 AKSEALH

-659 DFTHHQIEMGCAL
+659 DFTHHHIEMGCAL

-681 RSPDSHHRTKIY
+681 RSPESHHRTKIY

-751 APEKENMILSLL
+751 AIEKENMILSLL
-763 KQMDWENLAEKNYLI
+763 KQMDWENLTEKTYLI

-796 CLIAA
+796 CLVAA

-835 RIAMIKYFGELYNY
+835 RITMIKYFGELYNY

-908 LKLDCFILYFQYYFW
+908 LKLDCFIIYFQYYFW

-932 TENPFPVTMDYLV
+932 TQNPFPVTVDYLV
-945 TDVLKKLR
+945 TDTLKKLR
-953 PNFKKKNCFL
+953 PNFKMKNCFL

-968 VLLLQERLIQQ
+968 VIFLQEKLVQQ
-979 YNLKEN
+979 YNLKESS
-985 EESQL
+985 ESQL
-990 TSIDEESDD
+990 STIDEEADD
-999 RQNLDEDDSDVDS
+999 RQNIDEEDSDVES
-1012 TDDEDSDTTVCSDKT
+1012 SDDEDSDATVCSDEHKT

-1032 RRKIEDPEDIDFLE
+1032 RRKIEDPEDYEFME
-1046 SFDKM
+1046 NFDKM
-1051 ISDNIQER
+1051 VSDNIHER
-1059 TKETMRPQTEISIPF
+1059 TKEATRPQTEISIPF

-1084 EQLQNTNEDNSV
+1084 EQLQSTNEDDSV

-1113 QVPIDSELASN
+1113 QVPVDSELASN

-1158 TQVMQKPIT
+1158 TQVMQKSIT
-1167 TCIKDKKPLPN
+1167 CTKEKKPLPN

-1185 SIFGKKKRF
+1185 TIFGKKKRLNIT
-1194 FFFNYVFRFIYLSD
+1194 FNYFIH

>member
-1 MIIVIS
+1 
-7 FYFDIYY
+7 
-14 KCVLSVITYEY
+14 
-25 SVIVNKKI
+25 
-33 LNVKVVEIVFR
+33 
-44 GCIRLFYLFFKYT
+44 
-57 STYCVKTI
+57 
-65 VFYYENMKND
+65 
-75 CTKRTNKVSKVPVD
+75 
-89 VSESLQNVSKVVDN
+89 
-103 VRQSIG
+103 
-109 NIPVISSVNTK
+109 
-120 SELPPVATQME
+120 
-131 TEENKEKDTLMG
+131 
-143 FISECVTRQEEKKK
+143 
-157 LRQQNLEC
+157 
-165 VFPDESEIS
+165 
-174 KRDSSLK
+174 
-181 KNTAF
+181 
-186 IRKLKNFPPPQPNQL
+186 
-201 VKDMNSLN
+201 MNSLN

-233 MILLCTQLNISY
+233 MILLCTQLNITY

-258 ILNIKKDDKI
+258 ILNIKRDDKI
-268 VNMSKFRVDL
+268 TNMSKFRVDL
-278 RLFAELTS
+278 RLFADLTS
-286 AGIIPQKEGLVL
+286 AGIVPQKEGLVL
-298 LGNILTILINSD
+298 LGSILTILINSD

-333 LVPKEMQDLSEKYN
+333 LIPREIQDLGEKYGVE
-347 IDIPKSDMLSS
+347 IPKSDMLSS
-358 DKQKNVRVLLR
+358 DKQKNVRLLLKE
-369 DYYVSLCT
+369 YYVSLCN
-377 HVKRMHSDLEYAE
+377 HIKRMHNDLEYTE

-410 NEQMSV
+410 NEQMNV
-416 TYQKLYNSALAFA
+416 TYQKLYASAMTFA
-429 DILCEPPIVLKE
+429 DILNEPVIVLKE
-441 EKKSSSIEDLTDSEL
+441 EKKSSSTEDLTDSEL
-456 DIIGIPTL
+456 DVIGITTAPP
-464 SSELTSLWED
+464 ELTSLWED
-474 EETQKFYEEFPNLSN
+474 DETQKFYEEFPNLSN

-494 NKKIDEP
+494 NKKP
-501 DEPEGET
+501 DEPEEIET
-508 NTKKSLPDIKDA
+508 ESNIKKSLSDIKDA
-520 VDVESSNIG
+520 VDIEVSNIG

-541 PKCINREMI
+541 PKCVNREMI
-550 DNLAIEFLINLNTKN
+550 DNLAIEFLIYLNTKN

-576 VPRTRIDLLPF
+576 VPRTRVDLLPF
-587 YTRLVA
+587 YTRLIA

-631 VVRYIGELVKFNLM
+631 VVRYIGEMVKFNLM
-645 AKSEVLY
+645 PKSEALH

-659 DFTHHQIEMGCAL
+659 DFTHHHIEMGCAL

-751 APEKENMILSLL
+751 APEKENMILTLL
-763 KQMDWENLAEKNYLI
+763 KQMDWENLTEKTYLI

-796 CLIAA
+796 CLVAA
-801 FVDYDDSIGTRVVD
+801 FVDYDDSVGTRVVD

-873 DFYSTFDPPQN
+873 DFYSSFDPPQN

-932 TENPFPVTMDYLV
+932 TVNPFPVTMDYLV
-945 TDVLKKLR
+945 TDILKKLR
-953 PNFKKKNCFL
+953 PNFKMKNCFL
-963 EAQKV
+963 EAQKIV
-968 VLLLQERLIQQ
+968 ILLQERLIQQ
-979 YNLKEN
+979 YNLKES

-990 TSIDEESDD
+990 ATIDEETDD
-999 RQNLDEDDSDVDS
+999 RRL
-1012 TDDEDSDTTVCSDKT
+1012 DDEDSDVDFTEDEDSDATVGTDKT

-1032 RRKIEDPEDIDFLE
+1032 RRKIEDPEDFEFLE
-1046 SFDKM
+1046 CFDKM
-1051 ISDNIQER
+1051 VSDNIQER
-1059 TKETMRPQTEISIPF
+1059 TKETLRPQTEISIPF

-1084 EQLQNTNEDNSV
+1084 EQLQSTNEDNSV

-1101 LKKGNKQTFKSL
+1101 LKKGNKQTFKNL
-1113 QVPIDSELASN
+1113 QVPVDSELASN

-1158 TQVMQKPIT
+1158 TPVMQKPIIT
-1167 TCIKDKKPLPN
+1167 IKDKKPLPN

-1194 FFFNYVFRFIYLSD
+1194 TLKYLFLLVRLFICQQKTQILKLNII

>member
-1 MIIVIS
+1 
-7 FYFDIYY
+7 
-14 KCVLSVITYEY
+14 
-25 SVIVNKKI
+25 
-33 LNVKVVEIVFR
+33 
-44 GCIRLFYLFFKYT
+44 
-57 STYCVKTI
+57 
-65 VFYYENMKND
+65 MKND
-75 CTKRTNKVSKVPVD
+75 CTKPARGSADVTDPLRKLSKAVD
-89 VSESLQNVSKVVDN
+89 DVQ
-103 VRQSIG
+103 QSIG
-109 NIPVISSVNTK
+109 DDVPVMLPTDAK
-120 SELPPVATQME
+120 SELAESPPPAASAE
-131 TEENKEKDTLMG
+131 KEEDVEKKERETLMG
-143 FISECVTRQEEKKK
+143 FVSECVARQEGKKK
-157 LRQQNLEC
+157 LRQQNVEC
-165 VFPDESEIS
+165 VLPDESEIS

-186 IRKLKNFPPPQPNQL
+186 IRKLKNFPPPQLDQL
-201 VKDMNSLN
+201 LKDMNSLN
-209 LTKYLSEVVTA
+209 LTKYLSEVVSA

-233 MILLCTQLNISY
+233 MILLCTQLNTTY
-245 SDFSK
+245 TDFSK

-258 ILNIKKDDKI
+258 ILNIKKEEKI
-268 VNMSKFRVDL
+268 TNMSKFRVDL
-278 RLFAELTS
+278 RLFAELIS
-286 AGIIPQKEGLVL
+286 AGIVPQKEGLVL
-298 LGNILTILINSD
+298 LGNILTVLINSD
-310 LQEHNNLNIILSFCK
+310 LHEHNNLNIILCFCK

-333 LVPKEMQDLSEKYN
+333 LVPKEMQDLAIKYN
-347 IDIPKSDMLSS
+347 VDIPISNMLSS
-358 DKQKNVRVLLR
+358 DKQKNFRTLLKE
-369 DYYVSLCT
+369 YYASLCN
-377 HVKRMHSDLEYAE
+377 HVKRKHNDLEYAE

-416 TYQKLYNSALAFA
+416 TYQKLYSSALTFA
-429 DILCEPPIVLKE
+429 DILCESMIVLKE
-441 EKKSSSIEDLTDSEL
+441 DKRHSSVEDLTDSEL
-456 DIIGIPTL
+456 DIVSTPTP
-464 SSELTSLWED
+464 SELISLWED

-489 YIPDK
+489 YVPDK

-501 DEPEGET
+501 DETEVEN
-508 NTKKSLPDIKDA
+508 NTKKSLSDIKDA
-520 VDVESSNIG
+520 VDVEVSNTG
-529 TKVIFESFIEQL
+529 SKVVFETFIEQL
-541 PKCINREMI
+541 PKCVNREMI
-550 DNLAIEFLINLNTKN
+550 DNLAIEFLIYLNTKS

-607 SLLKSDFRYN
+607 SLLKNDFRYN

-645 AKSEVLY
+645 AKSEALH

-681 RSPDSHHRTKIY
+681 RSQESHHRTKIY

-702 ISALRPVYVT
+702 VSALRPVYVT

-751 APEKENMILSLL
+751 APEKESMILSLL

-796 CLIAA
+796 CLVAA

-815 GVMEDIRV
+815 SVMEDIRV

-932 TENPFPVTMDYLV
+932 AENPFPVTMDYLV

-953 PNFKKKNCFL
+953 PNLKMKNCFL
-963 EAQKV
+963 EAQKIV
-968 VLLLQERLIQQ
+968 IQLQEKLIQQ
-979 YNLKEN
+979 YNFKES
-985 EESQL
+985 EDSQL
-990 TSIDEESDD
+990 TTIEEESDD
-999 RQNLDEDDSDVDS
+999 RQHV
-1012 TDDEDSDTTVCSDKT
+1012 DDEDSDDDSSEDENSDATVCSDKT

-1032 RRKIEDPEDIDFLE
+1032 RRKIEDPEDFEFME
-1046 SFDKM
+1046 SLDKM
-1051 ISDNIQER
+1051 VSDNVQER
-1059 TKETMRPQTEISIPF
+1059 TKESTRPQTEISIPF

-1084 EQLQNTNEDNSV
+1084 EQLQSPNEDSSV
-1096 NFILM
+1096 NFVLM
-1101 LKKGNKQTFKSL
+1101 LKKGNKQTFKNV
-1113 QVPIDSELASN
+1113 QVPVDSELASN

-1130 AEQAELRRVKQLTLD
+1130 AKLAELRRVKQLTLD

-1158 TQVMQKPIT
+1158 TQVMQKPT
-1167 TCIKDKKPLPN
+1167 TAGIKDKKPLPN

-1185 SIFGKKKRF
+1185 SIFGKKKR
-1194 FFFNYVFRFIYLSD
+1194 

>member
-1 MIIVIS
+1 
-7 FYFDIYY
+7 
-14 KCVLSVITYEY
+14 
-25 SVIVNKKI
+25 
-33 LNVKVVEIVFR
+33 
-44 GCIRLFYLFFKYT
+44 
-57 STYCVKTI
+57 
-65 VFYYENMKND
+65 MKND
-75 CTKRTNKVSKVPVD
+75 CSKRTKISKVPVEIPD
-89 VSESLQNVSKVVDN
+89 LLHKPSKVVNN
-103 VRQSIG
+103 VSQSMS
-109 NIPVISSVNTK
+109 NIPVIPCTSAKCEPITVT
-120 SELPPVATQME
+120 PPVVIQLE
-131 TEENKEKDTLMG
+131 TEEDIEKKEKETLLN
-143 FISECVTRQEEKKK
+143 FISECVTRHEEKKK
-157 LRQQNLEC
+157 LRQSNQEC
-165 VFPDESEIS
+165 MFPDESEIS

-186 IRKLKNFPPPQPNQL
+186 IRKLKNFPPPQLDQL
-201 VKDMNSLN
+201 IKDMNSLN
-209 LTKYLSEVVTA
+209 LTKYLSEVVSA

-233 MILLCTQLNISY
+233 MIILCTQLNITY

-268 VNMSKFRVDL
+268 ANMSKFRVDL
-278 RLFAELTS
+278 RLFSELTS
-286 AGIIPQKEGLVL
+286 AGIVPQKEGLVL
-298 LGNILTILINSD
+298 LGNILTMLINSD

-333 LVPKEMQDLSEKYN
+333 LIPKEMQDLAEKYDVE
-347 IDIPKSDMLSS
+347 IIKSDMLSS
-358 DKQKNVRVLLR
+358 DKQRNVRALLKE
-369 DYYVSLCT
+369 YYVSLCN
-377 HVKRMHSDLEYAE
+377 HVKRMHNDLEYTE

-410 NEQMSV
+410 NEQMNV
-416 TYQKLYNSALAFA
+416 MYQKLYSSALTFA
-429 DILCEPPIVLKE
+429 DILNEPIIILKE
-441 EKKSSSIEDLTDSEL
+441 EKKTSSTEDLTDSEL
-456 DIIGIPTL
+456 DIIGTPAP
-464 SSELTSLWED
+464 SELTSLWED

-494 NKKIDEP
+494 NKKIE
-501 DEPEGET
+501 ET
-508 NTKKSLPDIKDA
+508 EETEAECNTKKSLSDIKDA
-520 VDVESSNIG
+520 VDVEVSNIG
-529 TKVIFESFIEQL
+529 TKVVFEAFTEQL
-541 PKCINREMI
+541 PKCVNREMI
-550 DNLAIEFLINLNTKN
+550 DNLAIEFLIYLNTKN

-576 VPRTRIDLLPF
+576 VPRTRVDLLPF

-593 ILNPLMP
+593 ILNPIMP

-631 VVRYIGELVKFNLM
+631 VVRYIGEMVKFNLM
-645 AKSEVLY
+645 AKSEALH

-659 DFTHHQIEMGCAL
+659 DFTHHHIEMGCAL

-681 RSPDSHHRTKIY
+681 RSPESHHRTKIY

-751 APEKENMILSLL
+751 APEKENMILNLL
-763 KQMDWENLAEKNYLI
+763 KQMDWENVAEKTYLI

-796 CLIAA
+796 CLVAA

-859 VLYSLVSFGVVYDP
+859 VLYSLVSFGVVYNP

-884 LFRLRLICVLLDT
+884 LFRLRLICTLLDT

-932 TENPFPVTMDYLV
+932 AENPFPVTMDYLV
-945 TDVLKKLR
+945 TDILKKLR
-953 PNFKKKNCFL
+953 PNFKMKNCFL
-963 EAQKV
+963 EAQKIV
-968 VLLLQERLIQQ
+968 ILLQERLIQQ
-979 YNLKEN
+979 YNLKES

-990 TSIDEESDD
+990 ATIDEETGY
-999 RQNLDEDDSDVDS
+999 RQNLDDEDSDIDS
-1012 TDDEDSDTTVCSDKT
+1012 TDDEDSDATVCSDKT
-1027 PDEPV
+1027 PEEPV
-1032 RRKIEDPEDIDFLE
+1032 RRKIDDPEDFEFLE

-1051 ISDNIQER
+1051 VSDNIQER
-1059 TKETMRPQTEISIPF
+1059 TKESTRPQTEISIPF

-1084 EQLQNTNEDNSV
+1084 VQLQSTHEDNSV

-1101 LKKGNKQTFKSL
+1101 LKKGNKQTFKNL

-1124 LKSQEM
+1124 LKNQEM

-1158 TQVMQKPIT
+1158 AQVMQKPVIT
-1167 TCIKDKKPLPN
+1167 SIKDRKPLPI

-1185 SIFGKKKRF
+1185 TIFGKKKRF
-1194 FFFNYVFRFIYLSD
+1194 LFKFIIHLVTL

>member
-1 MIIVIS
+1 
-7 FYFDIYY
+7 
-14 KCVLSVITYEY
+14 
-25 SVIVNKKI
+25 
-33 LNVKVVEIVFR
+33 
-44 GCIRLFYLFFKYT
+44 
-57 STYCVKTI
+57 
-65 VFYYENMKND
+65 MKND
-75 CTKRTNKVSKVPVD
+75 CTKRTKESKIPIEVSD
-89 VSESLQNVSKVVDN
+89 SLQSLSKIVDN

-109 NIPVISSVNTK
+109 NVPVIPSTSAK
-120 SELPPVATQME
+120 SEATQSPISE
-131 TEENKEKDTLMG
+131 PEVDVEKKEKETLLS
-143 FISECVTRQEEKKK
+143 FVSECVNKQEEKKK
-157 LRQQNLEC
+157 LRRKNQEC

-186 IRKLKNFPPPQPNQL
+186 IRKLKNFPPPQLDQL
-201 VKDMNSLN
+201 IKDMNSLN

-233 MILLCTQLNISY
+233 MILLCTQLNTTY

-250 IFFEQWQK
+250 TFFEQWQK

-268 VNMSKFRVDL
+268 TNMSKFRVDL
-278 RLFAELTS
+278 RLFADLTS
-286 AGIIPQKEGLVL
+286 TGIIPQKEGLVL
-298 LGNILTILINSD
+298 LGSILTILINSD
-310 LQEHNNLNIILSFCK
+310 LQEHNNINIILSFCK
-325 YCGDDYAG
+325 FCGDDYAG
-333 LVPKEMQDLSEKYN
+333 LIPKEIQELGEKYN
-347 IDIPKSDMLSS
+347 VEIPKSNMLSS
-358 DKQKNVRVLLR
+358 DKQKNVRLLLKE
-369 DYYVSLCT
+369 YYISLCN
-377 HVKRMHSDLEYAE
+377 HVKRMHSDLEYTE

-410 NEQMSV
+410 NEMMNV
-416 TYQKLYNSALAFA
+416 TYQKLYTSAITFA
-429 DILCEPPIVLKE
+429 DILNEPVMVLKE
-441 EKKSSSIEDLTDSEL
+441 EKKNSSTEDLTDTEL
-456 DIIGIPTL
+456 DVIGITAPT
-464 SSELTSLWED
+464 ELTSLWED
-474 EETQKFYEEFPNLSN
+474 DETQKFYEEFPNLSN

-494 NKKIDEP
+494 NKKL
-501 DEPEGET
+501 DEPEEIESES
-508 NTKKSLPDIKDA
+508 NTKKSLSDIKDA
-520 VDVESSNIG
+520 VDIEVSNIG
-529 TKVIFESFIEQL
+529 TKVVFESFVEQL
-541 PKCINREMI
+541 PKCVNREMI
-550 DNLAIEFLINLNTKN
+550 DNLAIEFLIYLNTKN
-565 NRKKLVKVLFS
+565 NRKKLVKVLFN
-576 VPRTRIDLLPF
+576 VPRTRVDLLPF

-607 SLLKSDFRYN
+607 SLLKSDFKYN

-631 VVRYIGELVKFNLM
+631 VVRYIGEMVKFNLM
-645 AKSEVLY
+645 AKSEALH

-659 DFTHHQIEMGCAL
+659 DFTHHHIEMGCAL

-693 LEQMMRVKS
+693 VEQMMRVKS
-702 ISALRPVYVT
+702 ISPLRPVYVT

-751 APEKENMILSLL
+751 APEKENMILTLL
-763 KQMDWENLAEKNYLI
+763 KQMDWENLTEKTYLI

-796 CLIAA
+796 CLVAA

-849 RLIESNDVFK
+849 RLIESNDIFK

-873 DFYSTFDPPQN
+873 DFYSSFDPPQN
-884 LFRLRLICVLLDT
+884 LFRLRLIHVLLDT

-932 TENPFPVTMDYLV
+932 TQTPFPVTMDYLV
-945 TDVLKKLR
+945 TDILKKLR
-953 PNFKKKNCFL
+953 PNFKMKNCFL
-963 EAQKV
+963 EAQKIV
-968 VLLLQERLIQQ
+968 IQLQERLVQQ
-979 YNLKEN
+979 YNLKES

-990 TSIDEESDD
+990 ATIDEENND
-999 RQNLDEDDSDVDS
+999 RHLDDEDSEADF
-1012 TDDEDSDTTVCSDKT
+1012 TEEDSDTTVCSDKT

-1032 RRKIEDPEDIDFLE
+1032 CRKIEDPEDFEFLE

-1051 ISDNIQER
+1051 VSDNIQER
-1059 TKETMRPQTEISIPF
+1059 TKETPRPQTEISIPF

-1084 EQLQNTNEDNSV
+1084 EQLQNTNEDNAV

-1101 LKKGNKQTFKSL
+1101 LKKGNKQTFKNL

-1158 TQVMQKPIT
+1158 AQVMQKPFIT
-1167 TCIKDKKPLPN
+1167 NVKDKKPLPN

-1194 FFFNYVFRFIYLSD
+1194 TLKYLFFLFYSFVSIKHE

>member
-1 MIIVIS
+1 
-7 FYFDIYY
+7 
-14 KCVLSVITYEY
+14 
-25 SVIVNKKI
+25 
-33 LNVKVVEIVFR
+33 
-44 GCIRLFYLFFKYT
+44 
-57 STYCVKTI
+57 
-65 VFYYENMKND
+65 MKND

-89 VSESLQNVSKVVDN
+89 VSDSLQNVSKVVDN
-103 VRQSIG
+103 VRQSIS
-109 NIPVISSVNTK
+109 NIPVIPSTNTK
-120 SELPPVATQME
+120 SKLPPVAAQIETQ
-131 TEENKEKDTLMG
+131 ENKEKDTLMG

-186 IRKLKNFPPPQPNQL
+186 IRKLKNFPPSQPDQL
-201 VKDMNSLN
+201 IKDMNSLN

-258 ILNIKKDDKI
+258 ILNIKKEDKI

-358 DKQKNVRVLLR
+358 DKQKNVRALLR
-369 DYYVSLCT
+369 DYYISLCT

-456 DIIGIPTL
+456 DIIGTPTL
-464 SSELTSLWED
+464 STELTSLWED

-1084 EQLQNTNEDNSV
+1084 EQLQNTNDDNSV

-1113 QVPIDSELASN
+1113 QVPVDSELASN

-1130 AEQAELRRVKQLTLD
+1130 AEQAELRKVKQLTLD

-1194 FFFNYVFRFIYLSD
+1194 FLFSLFFHIYLFVSIKHMFTLQVI